1 MTYPIPKPRE
11 KSRWSNLSQGSLP
24 LALARYL
31 PHKRLKVVLTQ
42 DAEQALRLQT
52 AWRFFRPHDTAV
64 FLPDWE
70 TLPYERFSPHQD
82 LVSERL
88 SALWQIK
95 SGAADVLFVPV
106 ATAMQKLPPVPF
118 LAGRTF
124 WLKTGQTLDIGR
136 LKTDLVDAGY
146 NHVSHVVAAG
156 EFAVRGGI
164 VDLFPMGSEMPYR
177 IDLFDDEIDSIKTFD
192 TDTQRTISPVSEIR
206 LLSAHEFPTDSEAQK
221 IFRSRFREEVDGNP
235 NDAAVYKAVSNGHFG
250 AGVEYYLPLFFENE
264 LETLFDYIG
273 EDALFVSLGDVHA
286 EANRFWSDVK
296 SRYAMAQGDET
307 YPPLLPQHLYLSS
320 DVFAG
325 RLKNYGQ
332 VLPDIF
338 GVEHTLP
345 NVAVNRQADEPLQ
358 ALKDFQ
364 TAFKGRILLCAESLG
379 RRETMLGFL
388 QQNGLKAKPVS
399 DWQGFLSAHEPLM
412 ITVAPLAY
420 GFKLGGL
427 QSPNQQQTTSASEGE
442 GDAVTDQTEFS
453 AAATNPLP
461 SPLPQEREQSAA
473 AVSTES
479 SLPPGKSNLHGQI
492 QQQPAPSPVG
502 EGWGEGKAVAAQT
515 EFPASATNPLP
526 NPLPQE
532 REQSAAVVS
541 DSLKAAA
548 VSTESSLPPGKS
560 NLHGQI
566 QQQPAPSP
574 VGEGWGEGKAV
585 AAQTEFSASAT
596 NPLPSPLPQER
607 EQSAAVVS
615 DSLKAAAVSTESSL
629 PPGKSNLHGQIQ
641 QQPAPSPVGEGWG
654 EGKAVA
660 AQTEFSASATNPLPS
675 PLPQE
680 REQSAAVV
688 SDSLKAAAVSTESSL
703 PPGKSNLHG
712 QIQQQPAPSPV
723 GEGWGEGKAVAAQS
737 AIAVITES
745 DLYQYVARSRVHNRR
760 KKHAAVSDGLL
771 RDLAEI
777 NIGDPVVHEEHGIG
791 RYMGLVTMD
800 LGGETNEMMLLE
812 YAGEAQLY
820 VPVSQLH
827 LISRYS
833 GQAHENIALHKLGS
847 GAWNKAKRKA
857 AEKARDTAAELLNLY
872 ARRAAQS
879 GHKFE
884 INELDYQAFADGFG
898 YEETEDQ
905 AAAIAAVIKDLTQ
918 AKPMDRL
925 VCGDVGFG
933 KTEVALR
940 AAFVAVMGGKQ
951 VAVLAPT
958 TLLVEQHAQ
967 NFADRFA
974 DFPVKVASLSRFNNS
989 KATKAALEGMADG
1002 TVDIVIGTHK
1012 LVQDDIKFKNLG
1024 LVIID
1029 EEHRFGV
1036 RQKEQLKRLRA
1047 NVDILTM
1054 TATPIPRTLSM
1065 ALEGL
1070 RDFSLITTAPSRRL
1084 AVKTFVKPFSE
1095 GSVREAVLRELKRGG
1110 QVFFLHN
1117 EVDTIENMR
1126 ERLETLLPE
1135 ARIGVAH
1142 GQLRERELEQVMRD
1156 FLQQRFNVLLCS
1168 TIIETGIDIP
1178 NANTIIINRADKF
1191 GLAQLHQLRGRVG
1204 RSHHQAYAY
1213 LLTPEYITKDAE
1225 KRLDA
1230 IAAADE
1236 LGAGFTLAMQDL
1248 EIRGAGEILGEGQS
1262 GEMIQVG
1269 FTLYTEMLK
1278 QAVRDLKKGRQPDL
1292 DAPLGITTEIK
1303 LHSPA
1308 LLPESYCPDIHER
1321 LVLYKRLAVCE
1332 TVQQINAIH
1341 EELVDRFG
1349 LPEQPVKTLIE
1360 SHHLRLMAK
1369 ELGIDAI
1376 DAAGEAVTVTFGKN
1390 NNVDPTEIILLI
1402 QNDKKYR
1409 LAGADK
1415 LRFTAEMENIE
1426 VRINTVKN
1434 VLKTLQNRCLPK

>member
-11 KSRWSNLSQGSLP
+11 KSRWLNLSQGSLP

-136 LKTDLVDAGY
+136 LKTDLVNAGY

-206 LLSAHEFPTDSEAQK
+206 LLPAHEFPTDSEAQK

-307 YPPLLPQHLYLSS
+307 YPPLLPQHLYLSA

-332 VLPDIF
+332 VLPDVS
-338 GVEHTLP
+338 GKEHTLP
-345 NVAVNRQADEPLQ
+345 DLAVNRQSDEPLQ

-364 TAFKGRILLCAESLG
+364 TTFEGRILLCAESLG

-420 GFKLGGL
+420 GFKLGVPH
-427 QSPNQQQTTSASEGE
+427 SPNQQQPTPTSEEEGK
-442 GDAVTDQTEFS
+442 AVAAQTEFS

-461 SPLPQEREQSAA
+461 SPLPQEREQNAAAISDDLKTKSSLHPVASDLRGQIQQQPAPSPVGEDWGEGKAVADQTEFSAVATNPLPSPLPQEREQNAA
-473 AVSTES
+473 AVSDDLKTKS
-479 SLPPGKSNLHGQI
+479 SLLPIESTLYGQI

-515 EFPASATNPLP
+515 KF
-526 NPLPQE
+526 
-532 REQSAAVVS
+532 SAA
-541 DSLKAAA
+541 
-548 VSTESSLPPGKS
+548 
-560 NLHGQI
+560 
-566 QQQPAPSP
+566 
-574 VGEGWGEGKAV
+574 
-585 AAQTEFSASAT
+585 AT

-607 EQSAAVVS
+607 EQSAAAVS
-615 DSLKAAAVSTESSL
+615 DDLKTKSSL
-629 PPGKSNLHGQIQ
+629 L
-641 QQPAPSPVGEGWG
+641 PVEN
-654 EGKAVA
+654 
-660 AQTEFSASATNPLPS
+660 S
-675 PLPQE
+675 
-680 REQSAAVV
+680 
-688 SDSLKAAAVSTESSL
+688 
-703 PPGKSNLHG
+703 LHG

-745 DLYQYVARSRVHNRR
+745 ELYQYVARSRVHNRR

-833 GQAHENIALHKLGS
+833 GQAHENVALHKLGS

-872 ARRAAQS
+872 AQRAAQS

-1126 ERLETLLPE
+1126 ERLKTLLPE

-1360 SHHLRLMAK
+1360 SHHLRLAAK

-1376 DAAGEAVTVTFGKN
+1376 DATSEAVTITFGKHHQI
-1390 NNVDPTEIILLI
+1390 DPAEIILLI
-1402 QNDKKYR
+1402 QTDKKYR

-1415 LRFTAEMENIE
+1415 LKFTAQMEDVE
-1426 VRINTVKN
+1426 ARIKTVKS
-1434 VLKTLQNRCLPK
+1434 VLKTLKERVIAK

>member
-11 KSRWSNLSQGSLP
+11 KSRWPNLSQGSLP

-31 PHKRLKVVLTQ
+31 PHKQLKVVLTL

-136 LKTDLVDAGY
+136 LKSDLVDAGY

-192 TDTQRTISPVSEIR
+192 TETQRTISPVSEIR
-206 LLSAHEFPTDSEAQK
+206 LLPAHEFPTDSEAQK

-307 YPPLLPQHLYLSS
+307 YPPLLPQYLYLSA

-332 VLPDIF
+332 VLPDVS
-338 GVEHTLP
+338 GKEHTLP
-345 NVAVNRQADEPLQ
+345 DLAVNRQSDEPLQ

-364 TAFKGRILLCAESLG
+364 TTFDGRILLCAESLG

-473 AVSTES
+473 AVSDDLKAKSSLHLVASNLHGQIRQQPTPSPVGEGWGEGKAVAAQTEFPASATNPLPSPLPQEREQSAAAVSDNLKTES

-502 EGWGEGKAVAAQT
+502 EGWGESKAVA
-515 EFPASATNPLP
+515 
-526 NPLPQE
+526 
-532 REQSAAVVS
+532 
-541 DSLKAAA
+541 D
-548 VSTESSLPPGKS
+548 
-560 NLHGQI
+560 
-566 QQQPAPSP
+566 
-574 VGEGWGEGKAV
+574 
-585 AAQTEFSASAT
+585 
-596 NPLPSPLPQER
+596 
-607 EQSAAVVS
+607 
-615 DSLKAAAVSTESSL
+615 
-629 PPGKSNLHGQIQ
+629 
-641 QQPAPSPVGEGWG
+641 
-654 EGKAVA
+654 
-660 AQTEFSASATNPLPS
+660 
-675 PLPQE
+675 
-680 REQSAAVV
+680 
-688 SDSLKAAAVSTESSL
+688 
-703 PPGKSNLHG
+703 
-712 QIQQQPAPSPV
+712 
-723 GEGWGEGKAVAAQS
+723 QS

-745 DLYQYVARSRVHNRR
+745 ELYQYVARSRAHNRR

-800 LGGETNEMMLLE
+800 LGDETNEMMLLE

-833 GQAHENIALHKLGS
+833 GQAHENVALHKLGS

-872 ARRAAQS
+872 AQRAAQS

-918 AKPMDRL
+918 TKPMDRL

-989 KATKAALEGMADG
+989 KATKAALKGMADG

-1308 LLPESYCPDIHER
+1308 LLPEDYCPDIHER

-1332 TVQQINAIH
+1332 TVQQINTIH

>member
-11 KSRWSNLSQGSLP
+11 KSRWFNLSQGSLP

-136 LKTDLVDAGY
+136 LKSDLVDAGY

-192 TDTQRTISPVSEIR
+192 TETQRTISPVSEIR
-206 LLSAHEFPTDSEAQK
+206 LLPAHEFPTDSEAQK

-307 YPPLLPQHLYLSS
+307 YPPLLPQHLYLSA

-332 VLPDIF
+332 VLPDVS
-338 GVEHTLP
+338 GKEHTLP
-345 NVAVNRQADEPLQ
+345 DLAVNRQSDEPLQ

-364 TAFKGRILLCAESLG
+364 TAFEGRILLCAESLG

-427 QSPNQQQTTSASEGE
+427 QSPSQQQATPASE
-442 GDAVTDQTEFS
+442 
-453 AAATNPLP
+453 
-461 SPLPQEREQSAA
+461 RE
-473 AVSTES
+473 
-479 SLPPGKSNLHGQI
+479 N
-492 QQQPAPSPVG
+492 
-502 EGWGEGKAVAAQT
+502 WGE
-515 EFPASATNPLP
+515 S
-526 NPLPQE
+526 
-532 REQSAAVVS
+532 
-541 DSLKAAA
+541 
-548 VSTESSLPPGKS
+548 
-560 NLHGQI
+560 
-566 QQQPAPSP
+566 
-574 VGEGWGEGKAV
+574 
-585 AAQTEFSASAT
+585 
-596 NPLPSPLPQER
+596 
-607 EQSAAVVS
+607 
-615 DSLKAAAVSTESSL
+615 
-629 PPGKSNLHGQIQ
+629 
-641 QQPAPSPVGEGWG
+641 
-654 EGKAVA
+654 
-660 AQTEFSASATNPLPS
+660 
-675 PLPQE
+675 
-680 REQSAAVV
+680 
-688 SDSLKAAAVSTESSL
+688 
-703 PPGKSNLHG
+703 
-712 QIQQQPAPSPV
+712 
-723 GEGWGEGKAVAAQS
+723 KAVAAQS
-737 AIAVITES
+737 TIAVITES
-745 DLYQYVARSRVHNRR
+745 DLYQYVARSRAHNRR

-833 GQAHENIALHKLGS
+833 GQAHENVALHKLGS

-974 DFPVKVASLSRFNNS
+974 DFPVKVAGLSRFNNS

-1012 LVQDDIKFKNLG
+1012 LVQDDIRFKNLG

-1262 GEMIQVG
+1262 GEMMQVG

-1376 DAAGEAVTVTFGKN
+1376 DAAGEAVTVTFGKHHCI
-1390 NNVDPTEIILLI
+1390 DPTEIILLI
-1402 QNDKKYR
+1402 QTDKKYR
-1409 LAGADK
+1409 PAGADK
-1415 LRFTAEMENIE
+1415 LRFAAEMENIE
-1426 VRINTVKN
+1426 VRINTVKT
-1434 VLKTLQNRCLPK
+1434 VLKTLQSKRLPKGN

>member
-11 KSRWSNLSQGSLP
+11 KSRWLNLSQGSLP

-206 LLSAHEFPTDSEAQK
+206 LLPAHEFPTDSEAQK

-307 YPPLLPQHLYLSS
+307 YPPLLPQHLYLSA

-332 VLPDIF
+332 VLPDVS
-338 GVEHTLP
+338 GKEHTLP
-345 NVAVNRQADEPLQ
+345 DLAVNRQSDEPLQ

-364 TAFKGRILLCAESLG
+364 TTFDGRILLCAESLG

-427 QSPNQQQTTSASEGE
+427 QSPNQQQPTPASEGE
-442 GDAVTDQTEFS
+442 GKT
-453 AAATNPLP
+453 
-461 SPLPQEREQSAA
+461 
-473 AVSTES
+473 
-479 SLPPGKSNLHGQI
+479 
-492 QQQPAPSPVG
+492 
-502 EGWGEGKAVAAQT
+502 
-515 EFPASATNPLP
+515 
-526 NPLPQE
+526 
-532 REQSAAVVS
+532 
-541 DSLKAAA
+541 
-548 VSTESSLPPGKS
+548 
-560 NLHGQI
+560 
-566 QQQPAPSP
+566 
-574 VGEGWGEGKAV
+574 
-585 AAQTEFSASAT
+585 
-596 NPLPSPLPQER
+596 
-607 EQSAAVVS
+607 
-615 DSLKAAAVSTESSL
+615 
-629 PPGKSNLHGQIQ
+629 
-641 QQPAPSPVGEGWG
+641 
-654 EGKAVA
+654 
-660 AQTEFSASATNPLPS
+660 
-675 PLPQE
+675 
-680 REQSAAVV
+680 
-688 SDSLKAAAVSTESSL
+688 
-703 PPGKSNLHG
+703 
-712 QIQQQPAPSPV
+712 
-723 GEGWGEGKAVAAQS
+723 VAAQS

-745 DLYQYVARSRVHNRR
+745 ELYQYVARSRVHNRR

-833 GQAHENIALHKLGS
+833 GQAHENVALHKLGS

-872 ARRAAQS
+872 AQRAAQS

-1360 SHHLRLMAK
+1360 SHHLRLAAK

-1376 DAAGEAVTVTFGKN
+1376 DATSEAVTITFGKHHQI
-1390 NNVDPTEIILLI
+1390 DPTEIILLI
-1402 QNDKKYR
+1402 QTDKKYR

-1415 LRFTAEMENIE
+1415 LKFTAQMEDVE
-1426 VRINTVKN
+1426 ERIKTVKS
-1434 VLKTLQNRCLPK
+1434 VLKTLKERVIAK

>member
-206 LLSAHEFPTDSEAQK
+206 LLPAHEFPTDSEAQK

-307 YPPLLPQHLYLSS
+307 YPPLLPQHLYLSA

-332 VLPDIF
+332 VLPDVS
-338 GVEHTLP
+338 GKEHILP
-345 NVAVNRQADEPLQ
+345 DLAVNRQSDEPLQ

-364 TAFKGRILLCAESLG
+364 TTFDGRILLCAESLG

-453 AAATNPLP
+453 A
-461 SPLPQEREQSAA
+461 
-473 AVSTES
+473 
-479 SLPPGKSNLHGQI
+479 
-492 QQQPAPSPVG
+492 
-502 EGWGEGKAVAAQT
+502 
-515 EFPASATNPLP
+515 
-526 NPLPQE
+526 
-532 REQSAAVVS
+532 
-541 DSLKAAA
+541 
-548 VSTESSLPPGKS
+548 
-560 NLHGQI
+560 
-566 QQQPAPSP
+566 
-574 VGEGWGEGKAV
+574 
-585 AAQTEFSASAT
+585 SAT

-660 AQTEFSASATNPLPS
+660 AQTEFPASATNPLPS

-680 REQSAAVV
+680 REQSAAAV
-688 SDSLKAAAVSTESSL
+688 SDDLKAKSSL
-703 PPGKSNLHG
+703 HLVASNLHG
-712 QIQQQPAPSPV
+712 QIRQQPTPSPVGEGWGEGKAVSAQTEFSAAAISPLPSPLPQEREQSAAAVSDDLKTKSSLHPVASNLHGQIRQQPTPSPV

-791 RYMGLVTMD
+791 RYMGLITMD

-833 GQAHENIALHKLGS
+833 GQAHENVALHKLGS

-1269 FTLYTEMLK
+1269 FMLYTEMLK

>member
-206 LLSAHEFPTDSEAQK
+206 LLPAHEFPTDSEAQK

-307 YPPLLPQHLYLSS
+307 YPPLLPQHLYLSA

-332 VLPDIF
+332 VLPDVS
-338 GVEHTLP
+338 GKEHTLP
-345 NVAVNRQADEPLQ
+345 DLAVNRQSDEPLQ

-364 TAFKGRILLCAESLG
+364 TTFDGRILLCAESLG

-453 AAATNPLP
+453 ASATNPLP

-473 AVSTES
+473 A
-479 SLPPGKSNLHGQI
+479 
-492 QQQPAPSPVG
+492 
-502 EGWGEGKAVAAQT
+502 
-515 EFPASATNPLP
+515 
-526 NPLPQE
+526 
-532 REQSAAVVS
+532 VS

-585 AAQTEFSASAT
+585 AAQTEFSAAAT

-607 EQSAAVVS
+607 EQSAAAVS
-615 DSLKAAAVSTESSL
+615 DDLKAKSSL
-629 PPGKSNLHGQIQ
+629 HLVASNLHGQIR
-641 QQPAPSPVGEGWG
+641 QQPTPSPVGEGWG

-660 AQTEFSASATNPLPS
+660 AQTEFSAAATNPLPS

-833 GQAHENIALHKLGS
+833 GQAHENVALHKLGS

-872 ARRAAQS
+872 AQRAAQS

-974 DFPVKVASLSRFNNS
+974 DFPVKVAGLSRFNNN

-1002 TVDIVIGTHK
+1002 TVDIIIGTHK

-1308 LLPESYCPDIHER
+1308 LLPEDYCPDIHER

-1360 SHHLRLMAK
+1360 SHHLRLAAK

-1376 DAAGEAVTVTFGKN
+1376 DATGEAVTVTFGKN

-1409 LAGADK
+1409 PAGADK
-1415 LRFTAEMENIE
+1415 LRFSAEMENIE
-1426 VRINTVKN
+1426 VRINTVKT
-1434 VLKTLQNRCLPK
+1434 VLKTLQSKRLPKGN

>member
-11 KSRWSNLSQGSLP
+11 KSRWPNLSQGSLP

-31 PHKRLKVVLTQ
+31 PHKQLKVVLTQ

-52 AWRFFRPHDTAV
+52 AWLFFRPHDTAV

-136 LKTDLVDAGY
+136 LKSDLVDAGY

-206 LLSAHEFPTDSEAQK
+206 LLPAHEFPTDSEAQK

-307 YPPLLPQHLYLSS
+307 YPPLLPQHLYLSA
-320 DVFAG
+320 DIFAG

-332 VLPDIF
+332 VLPDVS
-338 GVEHTLP
+338 GKEHILP
-345 NVAVNRQADEPLQ
+345 DLAVNRQSEEPLQ

-364 TAFKGRILLCAESLG
+364 TAFEGRILLCAESLG

-453 AAATNPLP
+453 A
-461 SPLPQEREQSAA
+461 
-473 AVSTES
+473 
-479 SLPPGKSNLHGQI
+479 
-492 QQQPAPSPVG
+492 
-502 EGWGEGKAVAAQT
+502 
-515 EFPASATNPLP
+515 
-526 NPLPQE
+526 
-532 REQSAAVVS
+532 
-541 DSLKAAA
+541 
-548 VSTESSLPPGKS
+548 
-560 NLHGQI
+560 
-566 QQQPAPSP
+566 
-574 VGEGWGEGKAV
+574 
-585 AAQTEFSASAT
+585 SAT

-615 DSLKAAAVSTESSL
+615 DSLKAAAVSTESRLS
-629 PPGKSNLHGQIQ
+629 PGKSNLHGQIQ
-641 QQPAPSPVGEGWG
+641 QQPTPSPVGEGWG

-660 AQTEFSASATNPLPS
+660 AQTEFSATATNPLPNPLPHEREQSAAAVSDDLKAKSSLHLVASNLHRQIRQQPTPSPVGEGWGEGKAVAAQTEFSAAATNPLPS

-791 RYMGLVTMD
+791 RYMGLITMD

-833 GQAHENIALHKLGS
+833 GQAHENVALHKLGS

-872 ARRAAQS
+872 AQRAAQS

-989 KATKAALEGMADG
+989 KATKAALEGLADG

-1012 LVQDDIKFKNLG
+1012 LVQDNIRFKSLG

>member
-1 MTYPIPKPRE
+1 MTCPIPKPRE
-11 KSRWSNLSQGSLP
+11 KSRWFNLSQGSLP

-31 PHKRLKVVLTQ
+31 PHKRLKAVLTQ

-124 WLKTGQTLDIGR
+124 WLKTGQTLDIDR

-164 VDLFPMGSEMPYR
+164 VDLFPMGSETPYR
-177 IDLFDDEIDSIKTFD
+177 IDLFDDEIDGIKTFD

-206 LLSAHEFPTDSEAQK
+206 LLPAHEFPTDSEAQK

-286 EANRFWSDVK
+286 EANRFWNDVK

-307 YPPLLPQHLYLSS
+307 YPPLLPQHLYLSA

-332 VLPDIF
+332 VLPDVS
-338 GVEHTLP
+338 GKAHSLP
-345 NVAVNRQADEPLQ
+345 DLAVNRQSDDPLQ

-364 TAFKGRILLCAESLG
+364 TAFDGRILLCAESLG

-427 QSPNQQQTTSASEGE
+427 QSSSQQQTVPASEGE
-442 GDAVTDQTEFS
+442 GKAVTD
-453 AAATNPLP
+453 
-461 SPLPQEREQSAA
+461 
-473 AVSTES
+473 
-479 SLPPGKSNLHGQI
+479 
-492 QQQPAPSPVG
+492 
-502 EGWGEGKAVAAQT
+502 
-515 EFPASATNPLP
+515 
-526 NPLPQE
+526 
-532 REQSAAVVS
+532 
-541 DSLKAAA
+541 
-548 VSTESSLPPGKS
+548 
-560 NLHGQI
+560 
-566 QQQPAPSP
+566 
-574 VGEGWGEGKAV
+574 
-585 AAQTEFSASAT
+585 QTEFSASAT

-607 EQSAAVVS
+607 EQSAAAVS
-615 DSLKAAAVSTESSL
+615 DGLKAAAVSTESSL
-629 PPGKSNLHGQIQ
+629 YLVASDLHGQTRQ
-641 QQPAPSPVGEGWG
+641 QS
-654 EGKAVA
+654 
-660 AQTEFSASATNPLPS
+660 
-675 PLPQE
+675 
-680 REQSAAVV
+680 
-688 SDSLKAAAVSTESSL
+688 
-703 PPGKSNLHG
+703 
-712 QIQQQPAPSPV
+712 APSPV

-791 RYMGLVTMD
+791 RYTGLVTMD

-833 GQAHENIALHKLGS
+833 GQAHESVALHKLGS

-872 ARRAAQS
+872 AQRAAQS

-884 INELDYQAFADGFG
+884 INESDYQAFADGFG

-989 KATKAALEGMADG
+989 KATKATLEGMADG

-1024 LVIID
+1024 LLIID

-1262 GEMIQVG
+1262 GEMMQVG

-1308 LLPESYCPDIHER
+1308 LLPEDYCPDIHER

-1332 TVQQINAIH
+1332 TVQKINAIH

-1349 LPEQPVKTLIE
+1349 LTEQPVKTLIE
-1360 SHHLRLMAK
+1360 SHHLRLAAK

-1376 DAAGEAVTVTFGKN
+1376 DATSEAVTVTFGKHHCI
-1390 NNVDPTEIILLI
+1390 DPTGIILLI
-1402 QNDKKYR
+1402 QTDKKYR

-1415 LRFTAEMENIE
+1415 LRFAAEMENIE
-1426 VRINTVKN
+1426 VRINTVKT
-1434 VLKTLQNRCLPK
+1434 VLKTLQGKRLPKGN

>member
-1 MTYPIPKPRE
+1 MNYPIPKPRE
-11 KSRWSNLSQGSLP
+11 KSRWLNLSQGSLP

-192 TDTQRTISPVSEIR
+192 TETQRTIFPVSEIR
-206 LLSAHEFPTDSEAQK
+206 LLPAHEFPTDSEAQK

-307 YPPLLPQHLYLSS
+307 YPPLLPQHLYLSA

-332 VLPDIF
+332 VLPDVS
-338 GVEHTLP
+338 GKEHTLP
-345 NVAVNRQADEPLQ
+345 DLAVNRQSDEPLQ

-364 TAFKGRILLCAESLG
+364 TTFDGRILLCAESLG

-420 GFKLGGL
+420 GFKLGVS
-427 QSPNQQQTTSASEGE
+427 QSPSQQQPTPASEKE
-442 GDAVTDQTEFS
+442 GKAVTDQTELP

-461 SPLPQEREQSAA
+461 SPLPQEREQNVA
-473 AVSTES
+473 AVSDDLKTES
-479 SLPPGKSNLHGQI
+479 SLHPIENS
-492 QQQPAPSPVG
+492 
-502 EGWGEGKAVAAQT
+502 
-515 EFPASATNPLP
+515 
-526 NPLPQE
+526 
-532 REQSAAVVS
+532 
-541 DSLKAAA
+541 
-548 VSTESSLPPGKS
+548 
-560 NLHGQI
+560 
-566 QQQPAPSP
+566 
-574 VGEGWGEGKAV
+574 
-585 AAQTEFSASAT
+585 
-596 NPLPSPLPQER
+596 
-607 EQSAAVVS
+607 
-615 DSLKAAAVSTESSL
+615 
-629 PPGKSNLHGQIQ
+629 
-641 QQPAPSPVGEGWG
+641 
-654 EGKAVA
+654 
-660 AQTEFSASATNPLPS
+660 
-675 PLPQE
+675 
-680 REQSAAVV
+680 
-688 SDSLKAAAVSTESSL
+688 
-703 PPGKSNLHG
+703 LHG

-745 DLYQYVARSRVHNRR
+745 ELYQYVARSRVHNRR

-833 GQAHENIALHKLGS
+833 GQAHENVALHKLGS

-872 ARRAAQS
+872 AQRAAQS

-1360 SHHLRLMAK
+1360 SHHLRLAAK

-1376 DAAGEAVTVTFGKN
+1376 DATSEAVTITFGKHHRI
-1390 NNVDPTEIILLI
+1390 DPTEIILLI
-1402 QNDKKYR
+1402 QTDKKYR

-1415 LRFTAEMENIE
+1415 LKFTAQMEDVEM
-1426 VRINTVKN
+1426 RIKTVKN
-1434 VLKTLQNRCLPK
+1434 LLRRLGAGKAT

>member
-11 KSRWSNLSQGSLP
+11 KSRWLNLSQGSLP

-31 PHKRLKVVLTQ
+31 PHRRLKVVLTQ

-118 LAGRTF
+118 LAGCTF

-136 LKTDLVDAGY
+136 LKSDLVDAGY

-192 TDTQRTISPVSEIR
+192 TETQRTISPVSEIR
-206 LLSAHEFPTDSEAQK
+206 LLPAHEFPTDNEAQK

-307 YPPLLPQHLYLSS
+307 YPPLLPQYLYLSA

-332 VLPDIF
+332 VLPDVS
-338 GVEHTLP
+338 GKEYTLP
-345 NVAVNRQADEPLQ
+345 DLAVNRQADEPLQ

-364 TAFKGRILLCAESLG
+364 TAFDGRILLCAESLG

-427 QSPNQQQTTSASEGE
+427 QSPSQQQAAPASEGE
-442 GDAVTDQTEFS
+442 GDAITD
-453 AAATNPLP
+453 
-461 SPLPQEREQSAA
+461 
-473 AVSTES
+473 
-479 SLPPGKSNLHGQI
+479 
-492 QQQPAPSPVG
+492 
-502 EGWGEGKAVAAQT
+502 
-515 EFPASATNPLP
+515 
-526 NPLPQE
+526 
-532 REQSAAVVS
+532 
-541 DSLKAAA
+541 
-548 VSTESSLPPGKS
+548 
-560 NLHGQI
+560 
-566 QQQPAPSP
+566 
-574 VGEGWGEGKAV
+574 
-585 AAQTEFSASAT
+585 QTEFSASAT

-607 EQSAAVVS
+607 EQSAAAVS
-615 DSLKAAAVSTESSL
+615 DDLKTKSSL
-629 PPGKSNLHGQIQ
+629 HPVANNLYGQTRQ
-641 QQPAPSPVGEGWG
+641 QAAPSPVGEDWG
-654 EGKAVA
+654 ESKTVA
-660 AQTEFSASATNPLPS
+660 AQTEFSVSATNPLPS

-680 REQSAAVV
+680 REQSTAAI
-688 SDSLKAAAVSTESSL
+688 SDSLKTKSSL
-703 PPGKSNLHG
+703 YPIENSLHG

-745 DLYQYVARSRVHNRR
+745 DLYQYVARSRIHNRR
-760 KKHAAVSDGLL
+760 KKHAAVSDDLL

-791 RYMGLVTMD
+791 RYMGLITMN

-1262 GEMIQVG
+1262 GEMMQVG

-1369 ELGIDAI
+1369 ELGINAI
-1376 DAAGEAVTVTFGKN
+1376 DAAGEAVTVTFDKN
-1390 NNVDPTEIILLI
+1390 NNIDPTEIILLI

>member
-1 MTYPIPKPRE
+1 MTCPIPKPRE
-11 KSRWSNLSQGSLP
+11 KSRWFNLSQGSLP

-31 PHKRLKVVLTQ
+31 PHKRLKAVLTQ

-164 VDLFPMGSEMPYR
+164 VDLFPMGSETPYR
-177 IDLFDDEIDSIKTFD
+177 IDLFDDEIDGIKTFD

-206 LLSAHEFPTDSEAQK
+206 LLPAHEFPTDSEAQK

-286 EANRFWSDVK
+286 EANRFWNDVK

-307 YPPLLPQHLYLSS
+307 YPPLLPQHLYLSA

-332 VLPDIF
+332 VLPDVS
-338 GVEHTLP
+338 GKAHSLP
-345 NVAVNRQADEPLQ
+345 DLAVNRQSDDPLQ

-364 TAFKGRILLCAESLG
+364 TAFDGRILLCAESLG

-427 QSPNQQQTTSASEGE
+427 QSSSQQQTVPASEGE
-442 GDAVTDQTEFS
+442 GKAVTD
-453 AAATNPLP
+453 
-461 SPLPQEREQSAA
+461 
-473 AVSTES
+473 
-479 SLPPGKSNLHGQI
+479 
-492 QQQPAPSPVG
+492 
-502 EGWGEGKAVAAQT
+502 
-515 EFPASATNPLP
+515 
-526 NPLPQE
+526 
-532 REQSAAVVS
+532 
-541 DSLKAAA
+541 
-548 VSTESSLPPGKS
+548 
-560 NLHGQI
+560 
-566 QQQPAPSP
+566 
-574 VGEGWGEGKAV
+574 
-585 AAQTEFSASAT
+585 QTEFSASAT

-607 EQSAAVVS
+607 EQSAAAVS
-615 DSLKAAAVSTESSL
+615 DGLKAAAVSTESSL
-629 PPGKSNLHGQIQ
+629 YLVASDLHGQTRQ
-641 QQPAPSPVGEGWG
+641 QS
-654 EGKAVA
+654 
-660 AQTEFSASATNPLPS
+660 
-675 PLPQE
+675 
-680 REQSAAVV
+680 
-688 SDSLKAAAVSTESSL
+688 
-703 PPGKSNLHG
+703 
-712 QIQQQPAPSPV
+712 APSPV

-791 RYMGLVTMD
+791 RYTGLVTMD

-827 LISRYS
+827 LISCYS
-833 GQAHENIALHKLGS
+833 GQAHESVALHKLGS

-872 ARRAAQS
+872 AQRAAQS

-884 INELDYQAFADGFG
+884 INESDYQAFADGFG

-989 KATKAALEGMADG
+989 KATKATLEGMADG

-1024 LVIID
+1024 LLIID

-1262 GEMIQVG
+1262 GEMMQVG

-1308 LLPESYCPDIHER
+1308 LLPEDYCPDIHER

-1332 TVQQINAIH
+1332 TVQKINAIH

-1349 LPEQPVKTLIE
+1349 LTEQPVKTLIE
-1360 SHHLRLMAK
+1360 SHHLRLAAK

-1376 DAAGEAVTVTFGKN
+1376 DATSEAVTVTFGKHHCI
-1390 NNVDPTEIILLI
+1390 DPTGIILLI
-1402 QNDKKYR
+1402 QTDKKYR

-1415 LRFTAEMENIE
+1415 LRFAAEMENIE
-1426 VRINTVKN
+1426 VRINTVKT
-1434 VLKTLQNRCLPK
+1434 VLKTLQGKRLPKGN

>member
-11 KSRWSNLSQGSLP
+11 KSRWLNLSQGSLP

-31 PHKRLKVVLTQ
+31 PHKQLKVVLTQ

-52 AWRFFRPHDTAV
+52 AWLFFRPRDTAV

-106 ATAMQKLPPVPF
+106 ATAMQKLPPVLF

-136 LKTDLVDAGY
+136 LKSDLVDAGY

-192 TDTQRTISPVSEIR
+192 TETQRTISPVSEIR
-206 LLSAHEFPTDSEAQK
+206 LLPAHEFPTDSEAQK

-307 YPPLLPQHLYLSS
+307 YPPLLPQHLYLSA

-325 RLKNYGQ
+325 LLKNYGQ
-332 VLPDIF
+332 VLPDVS
-338 GVEHTLP
+338 GKEHTLP
-345 NVAVNRQADEPLQ
+345 DLAVNRQADEPLQ

-364 TAFKGRILLCAESLG
+364 TAFDGRILLCAESLG

-388 QQNGLKAKPVS
+388 QQNGLKAKSVS

-420 GFKLGGL
+420 GFKL
-427 QSPNQQQTTSASEGE
+427 E
-442 GDAVTDQTEFS
+442 DQ
-453 AAATNPLP
+453 N
-461 SPLPQEREQSAA
+461 
-473 AVSTES
+473 
-479 SLPPGKSNLHGQI
+479 
-492 QQQPAPSPVG
+492 
-502 EGWGEGKAVAAQT
+502 
-515 EFPASATNPLP
+515 
-526 NPLPQE
+526 
-532 REQSAAVVS
+532 
-541 DSLKAAA
+541 
-548 VSTESSLPPGKS
+548 
-560 NLHGQI
+560 
-566 QQQPAPSP
+566 
-574 VGEGWGEGKAV
+574 
-585 AAQTEFSASAT
+585 
-596 NPLPSPLPQER
+596 
-607 EQSAAVVS
+607 
-615 DSLKAAAVSTESSL
+615 
-629 PPGKSNLHGQIQ
+629 
-641 QQPAPSPVGEGWG
+641 
-654 EGKAVA
+654 
-660 AQTEFSASATNPLPS
+660 
-675 PLPQE
+675 
-680 REQSAAVV
+680 
-688 SDSLKAAAVSTESSL
+688 
-703 PPGKSNLHG
+703 
-712 QIQQQPAPSPV
+712 
-723 GEGWGEGKAVAAQS
+723 
-737 AIAVITES
+737 IAVITES
-745 DLYQYVARSRVHNRR
+745 DLYQYVARSRKHHR

-800 LGGETNEMMLLE
+800 LGDETNEMMLLE

-833 GQAHENIALHKLGS
+833 GQAHENVTLHKLGS

-872 ARRAAQS
+872 AQRAAQS

-884 INELDYQAFADGFG
+884 INEMDYQAFADGFG

-1054 TATPIPRTLSM
+1054 TATPIPRTLNM

-1308 LLPESYCPDIHER
+1308 LLPEDYCPDIHER

-1341 EELVDRFG
+1341 EELIDRFG

-1360 SHHLRLMAK
+1360 SHHLRLAAK

-1376 DAAGEAVTVTFGKN
+1376 DATSEAVTVTFGKN

-1434 VLKTLQNRCLPK
+1434 VLKTLKDRVVVK

>member
-11 KSRWSNLSQGSLP
+11 KSRWFNLSQGSLP

-136 LKTDLVDAGY
+136 LKSDLVDAGY

-192 TDTQRTISPVSEIR
+192 TETQRTISPVSEIR
-206 LLSAHEFPTDSEAQK
+206 LLPAHEFPTDSEAQK

-307 YPPLLPQHLYLSS
+307 YPPLLPQHLYLSA

-332 VLPDIF
+332 VLPDVS
-338 GVEHTLP
+338 GKEHTLP
-345 NVAVNRQADEPLQ
+345 DLAVNRQSDEPLQ

-364 TAFKGRILLCAESLG
+364 TAFEGRILLCAESLG

-427 QSPNQQQTTSASEGE
+427 QSPSQQQAAPASE
-442 GDAVTDQTEFS
+442 
-453 AAATNPLP
+453 
-461 SPLPQEREQSAA
+461 RE
-473 AVSTES
+473 
-479 SLPPGKSNLHGQI
+479 N
-492 QQQPAPSPVG
+492 
-502 EGWGEGKAVAAQT
+502 WGE
-515 EFPASATNPLP
+515 S
-526 NPLPQE
+526 
-532 REQSAAVVS
+532 
-541 DSLKAAA
+541 
-548 VSTESSLPPGKS
+548 
-560 NLHGQI
+560 
-566 QQQPAPSP
+566 
-574 VGEGWGEGKAV
+574 
-585 AAQTEFSASAT
+585 
-596 NPLPSPLPQER
+596 
-607 EQSAAVVS
+607 
-615 DSLKAAAVSTESSL
+615 
-629 PPGKSNLHGQIQ
+629 
-641 QQPAPSPVGEGWG
+641 
-654 EGKAVA
+654 
-660 AQTEFSASATNPLPS
+660 
-675 PLPQE
+675 
-680 REQSAAVV
+680 
-688 SDSLKAAAVSTESSL
+688 
-703 PPGKSNLHG
+703 
-712 QIQQQPAPSPV
+712 
-723 GEGWGEGKAVAAQS
+723 KAVAAQS
-737 AIAVITES
+737 TIAVITES
-745 DLYQYVARSRVHNRR
+745 DLYQYVARSRAHNRR

-833 GQAHENIALHKLGS
+833 GQAHENVALHKLGS

-884 INELDYQAFADGFG
+884 INESDYQAFADGFG

-974 DFPVKVASLSRFNNS
+974 DFPVKVAGLSRFNNS

-1262 GEMIQVG
+1262 GEMMQVG

-1332 TVQQINAIH
+1332 TGQQINAIH

-1349 LPEQPVKTLIE
+1349 LPEQAVKTLIE
-1360 SHHLRLMAK
+1360 SHHLRLAAK

-1376 DAAGEAVTVTFGKN
+1376 DAAGEAVTVTFGKHHCI
-1390 NNVDPTEIILLI
+1390 DPTEIILLI
-1402 QNDKKYR
+1402 QTDKKYR
-1409 LAGADK
+1409 PAGADK
-1415 LRFTAEMENIE
+1415 LRFAAEMENIE
-1426 VRINTVKN
+1426 VRINTVKT
-1434 VLKTLQNRCLPK
+1434 VLKTLQSKRLPKGN

>member
-11 KSRWSNLSQGSLP
+11 KSRWLNLSQGSLP

-192 TDTQRTISPVSEIR
+192 TETQRTISPVSEIR
-206 LLSAHEFPTDSEAQK
+206 LLPAHEFPTDSEAQK

-307 YPPLLPQHLYLSS
+307 YPPLLPQHLYLSA

-332 VLPDIF
+332 VLPDVS
-338 GVEHTLP
+338 GKEHTLP
-345 NVAVNRQADEPLQ
+345 DLAVNRQSDEPLQ

-364 TAFKGRILLCAESLG
+364 TTFEGRILLCAESLG

-388 QQNGLKAKPVS
+388 QQNGLKAKSVS

-427 QSPNQQQTTSASEGE
+427 HSPSQQQPTPASEGE
-442 GDAVTDQTEFS
+442 GKTVADQTKFS
-453 AAATNPLP
+453 AAVTNPLP
-461 SPLPQEREQSAA
+461 SPLPQEREQNAA
-473 AVSTES
+473 AVSDDLKTES
-479 SLPPGKSNLHGQI
+479 SLHPVESTLHGQI
-492 QQQPAPSPVG
+492 RQQPVPSPVG
-502 EGWGEGKAVAAQT
+502 EGWGEGKAVANQT
-515 EFPASATNPLP
+515 ESSTAATNPI
-526 NPLPQE
+526 PQE
-532 REQSAAVVS
+532 RGQS
-541 DSLKAAA
+541 AAA
-548 VSTESSLPPGKS
+548 VSDDLKTESSLHPIAS
-560 NLHGQI
+560 DLHGQI
-566 QQQPAPSP
+566 RQQPIPSP

-585 AAQTEFSASAT
+585 AT
-596 NPLPSPLPQER
+596 
-607 EQSAAVVS
+607 
-615 DSLKAAAVSTESSL
+615 
-629 PPGKSNLHGQIQ
+629 
-641 QQPAPSPVGEGWG
+641 
-654 EGKAVA
+654 
-660 AQTEFSASATNPLPS
+660 
-675 PLPQE
+675 
-680 REQSAAVV
+680 
-688 SDSLKAAAVSTESSL
+688 
-703 PPGKSNLHG
+703 
-712 QIQQQPAPSPV
+712 
-723 GEGWGEGKAVAAQS
+723 QS

-833 GQAHENIALHKLGS
+833 GQAHENVALHKLGS

-872 ARRAAQS
+872 AQRAAQS

-1360 SHHLRLMAK
+1360 SHHLRLAAK

-1376 DAAGEAVTVTFGKN
+1376 DATSEAVTVTFGKHHQI
-1390 NNVDPTEIILLI
+1390 DPTEIILLI
-1402 QNDKKYR
+1402 QTDKKYR

-1415 LRFTAEMENIE
+1415 LKFTAQMEDVEI
-1426 VRINTVKN
+1426 RIKTVKS
-1434 VLKTLQNRCLPK
+1434 VLKTLKERMIAR

>member
-11 KSRWSNLSQGSLP
+11 KSRWPNLSQGSLP

-192 TDTQRTISPVSEIR
+192 TETQRTISPVSEIR
-206 LLSAHEFPTDSEAQK
+206 LLPAHEFPTDNEAQK

-307 YPPLLPQHLYLSS
+307 YPPLLPQYLYLSA

-332 VLPDIF
+332 VLPDVS
-338 GVEHTLP
+338 GKEYTLP
-345 NVAVNRQADEPLQ
+345 DLAVNRQADEPLQ

-364 TAFKGRILLCAESLG
+364 TAFDGRILLCAESLG

-427 QSPNQQQTTSASEGE
+427 QSPSQQQAAPASEGE
-442 GDAVTDQTEFS
+442 GDAITD
-453 AAATNPLP
+453 
-461 SPLPQEREQSAA
+461 
-473 AVSTES
+473 
-479 SLPPGKSNLHGQI
+479 
-492 QQQPAPSPVG
+492 
-502 EGWGEGKAVAAQT
+502 
-515 EFPASATNPLP
+515 
-526 NPLPQE
+526 
-532 REQSAAVVS
+532 
-541 DSLKAAA
+541 
-548 VSTESSLPPGKS
+548 
-560 NLHGQI
+560 
-566 QQQPAPSP
+566 
-574 VGEGWGEGKAV
+574 
-585 AAQTEFSASAT
+585 QTEFSASAT

-607 EQSAAVVS
+607 EQSAAAVS
-615 DSLKAAAVSTESSL
+615 DDLKAKSSL
-629 PPGKSNLHGQIQ
+629 HLVASNLHGQIRQ
-641 QQPAPSPVGEGWG
+641 QPTPSPVGEGWGEGKAAADQTEFFLAVTSPLPQEREQSAAAVSDGLKTESSLYSIANNLHGQIRQQPAPSPVGEGWG

-660 AQTEFSASATNPLPS
+660 
-675 PLPQE
+675 
-680 REQSAAVV
+680 
-688 SDSLKAAAVSTESSL
+688 D
-703 PPGKSNLHG
+703 
-712 QIQQQPAPSPV
+712 
-723 GEGWGEGKAVAAQS
+723 QS

-791 RYMGLVTMD
+791 RYMGLITMD

-833 GQAHENIALHKLGS
+833 GQAHENVALHKLGS

-989 KATKAALEGMADG
+989 KATKAVLEGMADG

>member
-11 KSRWSNLSQGSLP
+11 KSRWPNLSQGSLP

-136 LKTDLVDAGY
+136 LKSDLVDAGY

-192 TDTQRTISPVSEIR
+192 TETQRTISPVSEIR
-206 LLSAHEFPTDSEAQK
+206 LLPAHEFPTDSEAQK

-307 YPPLLPQHLYLSS
+307 YPPLLPQHLYLSA

-332 VLPDIF
+332 VLPDVS
-338 GVEHTLP
+338 GKEHALP
-345 NVAVNRQADEPLQ
+345 DLAVNRQSDEPLQ

-364 TAFKGRILLCAESLG
+364 TAFEGRILLCAESLG

-453 AAATNPLP
+453 A
-461 SPLPQEREQSAA
+461 
-473 AVSTES
+473 
-479 SLPPGKSNLHGQI
+479 
-492 QQQPAPSPVG
+492 
-502 EGWGEGKAVAAQT
+502 
-515 EFPASATNPLP
+515 
-526 NPLPQE
+526 
-532 REQSAAVVS
+532 
-541 DSLKAAA
+541 
-548 VSTESSLPPGKS
+548 
-560 NLHGQI
+560 
-566 QQQPAPSP
+566 
-574 VGEGWGEGKAV
+574 
-585 AAQTEFSASAT
+585 SAT

-615 DSLKAAAVSTESSL
+615 DSLKAAAVSTESRL

-641 QQPAPSPVGEGWG
+641 QQPTPSPVGEGWG

-660 AQTEFSASATNPLPS
+660 AQTEFSAAAISPLPS

>member
-11 KSRWSNLSQGSLP
+11 KSRWLNLSQGSLP

-192 TDTQRTISPVSEIR
+192 TETQRTISPVSEIR
-206 LLSAHEFPTDSEAQK
+206 LLPAHEFPTDSEAQK

-307 YPPLLPQHLYLSS
+307 YPPLLPQHLYLSA

-332 VLPDIF
+332 VLPDVS
-338 GVEHTLP
+338 GKEHALP
-345 NVAVNRQADEPLQ
+345 DLAVNRQSDEPLQ

-364 TAFKGRILLCAESLG
+364 TTFEGRILLCAESLG

-420 GFKLGGL
+420 GFKLGGP
-427 QSPNQQQTTSASEGE
+427 QSPNQQQPTPASEGE
-442 GDAVTDQTEFS
+442 GKTVTDQTKFP
-453 AAATNPLP
+453 AAATTPLP

-473 AVSTES
+473 AVSDDLKTKS
-479 SLPPGKSNLHGQI
+479 SLHPVANDLHEQAR
-492 QQQPAPSPVG
+492 QQPAPSPVR
-502 EGWGEGKAVAAQT
+502 EGWGEGKT
-515 EFPASATNPLP
+515 
-526 NPLPQE
+526 
-532 REQSAAVVS
+532 
-541 DSLKAAA
+541 
-548 VSTESSLPPGKS
+548 
-560 NLHGQI
+560 
-566 QQQPAPSP
+566 
-574 VGEGWGEGKAV
+574 
-585 AAQTEFSASAT
+585 
-596 NPLPSPLPQER
+596 
-607 EQSAAVVS
+607 
-615 DSLKAAAVSTESSL
+615 
-629 PPGKSNLHGQIQ
+629 
-641 QQPAPSPVGEGWG
+641 
-654 EGKAVA
+654 
-660 AQTEFSASATNPLPS
+660 
-675 PLPQE
+675 
-680 REQSAAVV
+680 
-688 SDSLKAAAVSTESSL
+688 
-703 PPGKSNLHG
+703 
-712 QIQQQPAPSPV
+712 
-723 GEGWGEGKAVAAQS
+723 VAAQS

-833 GQAHENIALHKLGS
+833 GQAHENVALHKLGS

-872 ARRAAQS
+872 AQRAAQS

-1360 SHHLRLMAK
+1360 SHHLRLAAK

-1376 DAAGEAVTVTFGKN
+1376 DATGEAVTVTFGKHHQI
-1390 NNVDPTEIILLI
+1390 DPTEIILLI
-1402 QNDKKYR
+1402 QTDKKYR

-1415 LRFTAEMENIE
+1415 LKFTAQMED
-1426 VRINTVKN
+1426 VDARIKTVKS
-1434 VLKTLQNRCLPK
+1434 VLKTLKERVIAK

>member
-1 MTYPIPKPRE
+1 
-11 KSRWSNLSQGSLP
+11 
-24 LALARYL
+24 
-31 PHKRLKVVLTQ
+31 
-42 DAEQALRLQT
+42 
-52 AWRFFRPHDTAV
+52 
-64 FLPDWE
+64 
-70 TLPYERFSPHQD
+70 RFSPHQD

-164 VDLFPMGSEMPYR
+164 VDLFPMGSETPYR

-206 LLSAHEFPTDSEAQK
+206 LLPAHEFPTDSEAQK

-286 EANRFWSDVK
+286 EANRFWNDVK

-307 YPPLLPQHLYLSS
+307 YPPLLPQHLYLSA

-332 VLPDIF
+332 VLPDVS
-338 GVEHTLP
+338 GKAHSLP
-345 NVAVNRQADEPLQ
+345 DLAVNRQSDDPLQ

-364 TAFKGRILLCAESLG
+364 TAFDGRILLCAESLG

-427 QSPNQQQTTSASEGE
+427 QSSSQQQTVPASEGE
-442 GDAVTDQTEFS
+442 GKAVTD
-453 AAATNPLP
+453 
-461 SPLPQEREQSAA
+461 
-473 AVSTES
+473 
-479 SLPPGKSNLHGQI
+479 
-492 QQQPAPSPVG
+492 
-502 EGWGEGKAVAAQT
+502 
-515 EFPASATNPLP
+515 
-526 NPLPQE
+526 
-532 REQSAAVVS
+532 
-541 DSLKAAA
+541 
-548 VSTESSLPPGKS
+548 
-560 NLHGQI
+560 
-566 QQQPAPSP
+566 
-574 VGEGWGEGKAV
+574 
-585 AAQTEFSASAT
+585 QTEFSASAT

-607 EQSAAVVS
+607 EQSAAAVS
-615 DSLKAAAVSTESSL
+615 DGLKAAAVSTESSL
-629 PPGKSNLHGQIQ
+629 YLVASDLHGQTRQ
-641 QQPAPSPVGEGWG
+641 QS
-654 EGKAVA
+654 
-660 AQTEFSASATNPLPS
+660 
-675 PLPQE
+675 
-680 REQSAAVV
+680 
-688 SDSLKAAAVSTESSL
+688 
-703 PPGKSNLHG
+703 
-712 QIQQQPAPSPV
+712 APSPV

-791 RYMGLVTMD
+791 RYTGLVTMD

-833 GQAHENIALHKLGS
+833 GQAHESVALHKLGS

-872 ARRAAQS
+872 AQRAAQS

-884 INELDYQAFADGFG
+884 INESDYQAFADGFG

-989 KATKAALEGMADG
+989 KATKATLEGMADG

-1024 LVIID
+1024 LLIID

-1262 GEMIQVG
+1262 GEMMQVG

-1308 LLPESYCPDIHER
+1308 LLPEDYCPDIHER

-1332 TVQQINAIH
+1332 TVQKINAIH

-1349 LPEQPVKTLIE
+1349 LTEQPVKTLIE
-1360 SHHLRLMAK
+1360 SHHLRLAAK

-1376 DAAGEAVTVTFGKN
+1376 DATSEAVTVTFGKHHCI
-1390 NNVDPTEIILLI
+1390 DPTGIILLI
-1402 QNDKKYR
+1402 QTDKKYR

-1415 LRFTAEMENIE
+1415 LRFAAEMENIE
-1426 VRINTVKN
+1426 VRINTVKT
-1434 VLKTLQNRCLPK
+1434 VLKTLQSKRLPKGN

>member
-11 KSRWSNLSQGSLP
+11 KSRWLNLSQGSLP

-164 VDLFPMGSEMPYR
+164 VDLFPMGSGMPYR

-206 LLSAHEFPTDSEAQK
+206 LLPAHEFPTDSEAQK

-307 YPPLLPQHLYLSS
+307 YPPLLPQHLYLSA

-332 VLPDIF
+332 VLPDVS
-338 GVEHTLP
+338 GKEHTLP
-345 NVAVNRQADEPLQ
+345 DLAVNRQSDEPLQ

-364 TAFKGRILLCAESLG
+364 TTFDGRILLCAESLG

-420 GFKLGGL
+420 GFKLGEL
-427 QSPNQQQTTSASEGE
+427 QSPSQQQPTPASEGE
-442 GDAVTDQTEFS
+442 GKAVTDQTEFS

-473 AVSTES
+473 AVSDDLKTES
-479 SLPPGKSNLHGQI
+479 SLHPVENDLHGQ
-492 QQQPAPSPVG
+492 A
-502 EGWGEGKAVAAQT
+502 
-515 EFPASATNPLP
+515 
-526 NPLPQE
+526 
-532 REQSAAVVS
+532 R
-541 DSLKAAA
+541 
-548 VSTESSLPPGKS
+548 
-560 NLHGQI
+560 
-566 QQQPAPSP
+566 
-574 VGEGWGEGKAV
+574 
-585 AAQTEFSASAT
+585 
-596 NPLPSPLPQER
+596 
-607 EQSAAVVS
+607 
-615 DSLKAAAVSTESSL
+615 
-629 PPGKSNLHGQIQ
+629 
-641 QQPAPSPVGEGWG
+641 
-654 EGKAVA
+654 
-660 AQTEFSASATNPLPS
+660 
-675 PLPQE
+675 
-680 REQSAAVV
+680 
-688 SDSLKAAAVSTESSL
+688 
-703 PPGKSNLHG
+703 
-712 QIQQQPAPSPV
+712 QQPAPSPV

-833 GQAHENIALHKLGS
+833 GQAHENVALHKLGS
-847 GAWNKAKRKA
+847 GSWNKAKRKA

-872 ARRAAQS
+872 AQRAAQS

-1126 ERLETLLPE
+1126 ERLETLLPK

-1360 SHHLRLMAK
+1360 SHHLRLAAK

-1376 DAAGEAVTVTFGKN
+1376 DATSEAVTITFGKHHQI
-1390 NNVDPTEIILLI
+1390 DPTEIILLI
-1402 QNDKKYR
+1402 QTDKKYR

-1434 VLKTLQNRCLPK
+1434 VLKTLKERVIAK

>member
-1 MTYPIPKPRE
+1 MTCPIPKPRE
-11 KSRWSNLSQGSLP
+11 KSRWFNLSQGSLP

-31 PHKRLKVVLTQ
+31 PHKRLKAVLTQ

-164 VDLFPMGSEMPYR
+164 VDLFPMGSETPYR
-177 IDLFDDEIDSIKTFD
+177 IDLFDDEIDGIKTFD

-206 LLSAHEFPTDSEAQK
+206 LLPAHEFPTDSEAQK

-286 EANRFWSDVK
+286 EANRFWNDVK

-307 YPPLLPQHLYLSS
+307 YPPLLPQHLYLSA

-332 VLPDIF
+332 VLPDVS
-338 GVEHTLP
+338 GKAHSLP
-345 NVAVNRQADEPLQ
+345 DLAVNRQSDDPLQ

-364 TAFKGRILLCAESLG
+364 TAFDGRILLCAESLG

-427 QSPNQQQTTSASEGE
+427 QSSSQQQTVPASEGE
-442 GDAVTDQTEFS
+442 GKAVTD
-453 AAATNPLP
+453 
-461 SPLPQEREQSAA
+461 
-473 AVSTES
+473 
-479 SLPPGKSNLHGQI
+479 
-492 QQQPAPSPVG
+492 
-502 EGWGEGKAVAAQT
+502 
-515 EFPASATNPLP
+515 
-526 NPLPQE
+526 
-532 REQSAAVVS
+532 
-541 DSLKAAA
+541 
-548 VSTESSLPPGKS
+548 
-560 NLHGQI
+560 
-566 QQQPAPSP
+566 
-574 VGEGWGEGKAV
+574 
-585 AAQTEFSASAT
+585 QTEFSASAT

-607 EQSAAVVS
+607 EQSAAAVS
-615 DSLKAAAVSTESSL
+615 DGLKAAAVSTESSL
-629 PPGKSNLHGQIQ
+629 YLVASDLHGQTRQ
-641 QQPAPSPVGEGWG
+641 QS
-654 EGKAVA
+654 
-660 AQTEFSASATNPLPS
+660 
-675 PLPQE
+675 
-680 REQSAAVV
+680 
-688 SDSLKAAAVSTESSL
+688 
-703 PPGKSNLHG
+703 
-712 QIQQQPAPSPV
+712 APSPV

-791 RYMGLVTMD
+791 RYTGLVTMD

-833 GQAHENIALHKLGS
+833 GQAHESVALHKLGS

-872 ARRAAQS
+872 AQRAAQS

-884 INELDYQAFADGFG
+884 INESDYQAFADGFG

-989 KATKAALEGMADG
+989 KATKATLEGMADG

-1024 LVIID
+1024 LLIID

-1262 GEMIQVG
+1262 GEMMQVG

-1278 QAVRDLKKGRQPDL
+1278 QAVRDLKKGRRPDL

-1308 LLPESYCPDIHER
+1308 LLPEDYCPDIHER

-1332 TVQQINAIH
+1332 TVQKINAIH

-1349 LPEQPVKTLIE
+1349 LTEQPVKTLIE
-1360 SHHLRLMAK
+1360 SHHLRLAAK

-1376 DAAGEAVTVTFGKN
+1376 DATSEAVTVTFGKHHCI
-1390 NNVDPTEIILLI
+1390 DPTGIILLI
-1402 QNDKKYR
+1402 QTDKKYR

-1415 LRFTAEMENIE
+1415 LRFAAEMENIE
-1426 VRINTVKN
+1426 VRINTVKT
-1434 VLKTLQNRCLPK
+1434 VLKTLQGKRLPKGN

>member
-1 MTYPIPKPRE
+1 MTCPIPKPRE
-11 KSRWSNLSQGSLP
+11 KSRWFNLSQGSLP

-31 PHKRLKVVLTQ
+31 PHKRLKAVLTQ

-164 VDLFPMGSEMPYR
+164 VDLFPMGSETPYR

-206 LLSAHEFPTDSEAQK
+206 LLPAHEFPTDSEAQK
-221 IFRSRFREEVDGNP
+221 IFRSRFREEVNGNP

-286 EANRFWSDVK
+286 EANRFWNDVK

-307 YPPLLPQHLYLSS
+307 YPPLLPQHLYLSA

-332 VLPDIF
+332 VLPDVS
-338 GVEHTLP
+338 GKAHSLP
-345 NVAVNRQADEPLQ
+345 DLAVNRQSDEPLQ

-364 TAFKGRILLCAESLG
+364 TAFDGRILLCAESLG

-427 QSPNQQQTTSASEGE
+427 QSSSQQQTVPASEGE
-442 GDAVTDQTEFS
+442 GKAVTD
-453 AAATNPLP
+453 
-461 SPLPQEREQSAA
+461 
-473 AVSTES
+473 
-479 SLPPGKSNLHGQI
+479 
-492 QQQPAPSPVG
+492 
-502 EGWGEGKAVAAQT
+502 
-515 EFPASATNPLP
+515 
-526 NPLPQE
+526 
-532 REQSAAVVS
+532 
-541 DSLKAAA
+541 
-548 VSTESSLPPGKS
+548 
-560 NLHGQI
+560 
-566 QQQPAPSP
+566 
-574 VGEGWGEGKAV
+574 
-585 AAQTEFSASAT
+585 QTEFSASAT

-607 EQSAAVVS
+607 EQSAAAVS
-615 DSLKAAAVSTESSL
+615 DGLKAAAVSTESSL
-629 PPGKSNLHGQIQ
+629 YLVASDLHGQTRQ
-641 QQPAPSPVGEGWG
+641 QS
-654 EGKAVA
+654 
-660 AQTEFSASATNPLPS
+660 
-675 PLPQE
+675 
-680 REQSAAVV
+680 
-688 SDSLKAAAVSTESSL
+688 
-703 PPGKSNLHG
+703 
-712 QIQQQPAPSPV
+712 APSPV

-791 RYMGLVTMD
+791 RYTGLVTMD

-833 GQAHENIALHKLGS
+833 GQAHESVALHKLGS

-872 ARRAAQS
+872 AQRAAQS

-884 INELDYQAFADGFG
+884 INESDYQAFADGFG

-989 KATKAALEGMADG
+989 KATKATLEGMADG

-1024 LVIID
+1024 LLIID

-1262 GEMIQVG
+1262 GEMMQVG

-1308 LLPESYCPDIHER
+1308 LLPEDYCPDIHER

-1360 SHHLRLMAK
+1360 SHHLRLAAK

-1376 DAAGEAVTVTFGKN
+1376 DATSEAVTVTFGKHHCI
-1390 NNVDPTEIILLI
+1390 DPTGIILLI
-1402 QNDKKYR
+1402 QTDKKYR

-1415 LRFTAEMENIE
+1415 LRFAAEMENIE
-1426 VRINTVKN
+1426 VRINTVKT
-1434 VLKTLQNRCLPK
+1434 VLKTLQGKRLPKGN

>member
-206 LLSAHEFPTDSEAQK
+206 LLPAHEFPTDSEAQK

-307 YPPLLPQHLYLSS
+307 YPPLLPQHLYLSA

-332 VLPDIF
+332 VLPDVS
-338 GVEHTLP
+338 GKEHALP
-345 NVAVNRQADEPLQ
+345 DLAVNRQSDEPLQ

-364 TAFKGRILLCAESLG
+364 TAFEGRILLCAESLG

-453 AAATNPLP
+453 A
-461 SPLPQEREQSAA
+461 
-473 AVSTES
+473 
-479 SLPPGKSNLHGQI
+479 
-492 QQQPAPSPVG
+492 
-502 EGWGEGKAVAAQT
+502 
-515 EFPASATNPLP
+515 
-526 NPLPQE
+526 
-532 REQSAAVVS
+532 
-541 DSLKAAA
+541 
-548 VSTESSLPPGKS
+548 
-560 NLHGQI
+560 
-566 QQQPAPSP
+566 
-574 VGEGWGEGKAV
+574 
-585 AAQTEFSASAT
+585 SAT

-615 DSLKAAAVSTESSL
+615 DSLKAAAVSTESRL

-641 QQPAPSPVGEGWG
+641 QQPTPSPVGEGWG

-660 AQTEFSASATNPLPS
+660 AQTEFPASATNPLPS

-680 REQSAAVV
+680 REQSAAAV
-688 SDSLKAAAVSTESSL
+688 SDNLKTESSL

-723 GEGWGEGKAVAAQS
+723 GEGWGESKAVADQS

-745 DLYQYVARSRVHNRR
+745 ELYQYVARSRAHNRR

-812 YAGEAQLY
+812 YSGEAQLY

-833 GQAHENIALHKLGS
+833 GQAHENVALHKLGS

-872 ARRAAQS
+872 AQRAAQS

-1278 QAVRDLKKGRQPDL
+1278 QAVRDLKKGRQPNL

>member
-1 MTYPIPKPRE
+1 MTPPLPTPSAPRV
-11 KSRWSNLSQGSLP
+11 RWLNLTAGSLP
-24 LALARYL
+24 YF
-31 PHKRLKVVLTQ
+31 LTQ
-42 DAEQALRLQT
+42 NLPSGQTKIVFTPDAESALRLQT
-52 AWRFFRPHDTAV
+52 AWQFFRPADNAL

-88 SALWQIK
+88 SVLWQLK
-95 SGAADVLFVPV
+95 NGLTDALFVPV
-106 ATAMQKLPPVPF
+106 STAMQRLAPAPF
-118 LAGRTF
+118 LLGRTF
-124 WLKTGQTLDIGR
+124 WLKTGQRLDIAALR
-136 LKTDLVDAGY
+136 QNLVEAGY
-146 NHVSHVVAAG
+146 SAVSNVVAGG

-164 VDLFPMGSEMPYR
+164 VDLFPTGSDTPYR

-192 TDTQRTISPVSEIR
+192 PDSQRTVAPVSEIR
-206 LLSAHEFPTDSEAQK
+206 LLPAHEFPTDDEAQK
-221 IFRSRFREEVDGNP
+221 IFRSRFREEVNGNP
-235 NDAAVYKAVSNGHFG
+235 NDAAVYKAVSGGQFG
-250 AGVEYYLPLFFENE
+250 AGVEYYLPLFFEDGCA
-264 LETLFDYIG
+264 TLFDYIG
-273 EDALFVSLGDVHA
+273 GDALAVCVGDVHA
-286 EANRFWSDVK
+286 EARRFEAEVK
-296 SRYAMAQGDET
+296 SRFQMAQGDET
-307 YPPLLPQHLYLSS
+307 YPPLPPQHLYLAADQFSGCLKGYPQILPELGGAA
-320 DVFAG
+320 FA
-325 RLKNYGQ
+325 
-332 VLPDIF
+332 
-338 GVEHTLP
+338 LP
-345 NVAVNRQADEPLQ
+345 NVAVNRQSEQPLQ
-358 ALKDFQ
+358 ALQDFQ
-364 TAFKGRILLCAESLG
+364 TAFDGRILLTAESAG
-379 RRETMLGFL
+379 RRETMLGFFA
-388 QQNGLKAKPVS
+388 QHGLKPKSVDGWQAFLQS
-399 DWQGFLSAHEPLM
+399 DARLC
-412 ITVAPLAY
+412 ITVTPLAY
-420 GFKLGGL
+420 GFKLRQPENGVDNVGWVAT
-427 QSPNQQQTTSASEGE
+427 QHSAETENVGSRPNLPADTPSE
-442 GDAVTDQTEFS
+442 
-453 AAATNPLP
+453 
-461 SPLPQEREQSAA
+461 
-473 AVSTES
+473 
-479 SLPPGKSNLHGQI
+479 NL
-492 QQQPAPSPVG
+492 A
-502 EGWGEGKAVAAQT
+502 
-515 EFPASATNPLP
+515 L
-526 NPLPQE
+526 
-532 REQSAAVVS
+532 
-541 DSLKAAA
+541 
-548 VSTESSLPPGKS
+548 
-560 NLHGQI
+560 
-566 QQQPAPSP
+566 
-574 VGEGWGEGKAV
+574 
-585 AAQTEFSASAT
+585 
-596 NPLPSPLPQER
+596 
-607 EQSAAVVS
+607 
-615 DSLKAAAVSTESSL
+615 
-629 PPGKSNLHGQIQ
+629 
-641 QQPAPSPVGEGWG
+641 
-654 EGKAVA
+654 
-660 AQTEFSASATNPLPS
+660 
-675 PLPQE
+675 
-680 REQSAAVV
+680 
-688 SDSLKAAAVSTESSL
+688 
-703 PPGKSNLHG
+703 
-712 QIQQQPAPSPV
+712 
-723 GEGWGEGKAVAAQS
+723 
-737 AIAVITES
+737 ITES
-745 DLYQYVARSRVHNRR
+745 DLYQYVAKSRSSTRR

-791 RYMGLVTMD
+791 RYMGLVSMD
-800 LGGETNEMMLLE
+800 LGGEAQEMMLLE

-833 GQAHENIALHKLGS
+833 GAAHENVQLHKLGS
-847 GAWNKAKRKA
+847 AAWNKAKRKA

-872 ARRAAQS
+872 ARRAAQE
-879 GHKFE
+879 GYKFQFDE
-884 INELDYQAFADGFG
+884 EGYRAFADGFG

-1191 GLAQLHQLRGRVG
+1191 GIAQLHQLRGRVG

-1213 LLTPEYITKDAE
+1213 LLTPEYISKDAE

-1236 LGAGFTLAMQDL
+1236 LGAGFSLAMQDL

-1262 GEMIQVG
+1262 GEMVQVG

-1292 DAPLGITTEIK
+1292 DAPLDVTTEIK

-1308 LLPESYCPDIHER
+1308 LLPEAYCPDIHER
-1321 LVLYKRLAVCE
+1321 LVLYKRLATCE
-1332 TVQQINAIH
+1332 TEAQINAVH

-1349 LPEQPVKTLIE
+1349 LPEQPVSTLLE
-1360 SHHLRLMAK
+1360 SHRLRLMAK
-1369 ELGIDAI
+1369 SLGITAI
-1376 DAAGEAVTVTFGKN
+1376 DASSDSLTLTFGKHTT
-1390 NNVDPTEIILLI
+1390 VEPADIILLM
-1402 QNDKKYR
+1402 QSNKNYR
-1409 LAGADK
+1409 MAGADK
-1415 LRFTAEMENIE
+1415 LRVTATMEDVAE
-1426 VRINTVKN
+1426 RVRTVRAVMKQ
-1434 VLKTLQNRCLPK
+1434 LSPKAA

>member
-11 KSRWSNLSQGSLP
+11 KSRWLNLSQGSLP

-206 LLSAHEFPTDSEAQK
+206 LLPAHEFPTDSEAQK

-307 YPPLLPQHLYLSS
+307 YPPLLPQHLYLST

-332 VLPDIF
+332 VLPDVS
-338 GVEHTLP
+338 GKEHTLP
-345 NVAVNRQADEPLQ
+345 DLAVNRQSDEPLQ

-364 TAFKGRILLCAESLG
+364 TTFEGRILLCAESLG

-427 QSPNQQQTTSASEGE
+427 HSPSQQQPTPASEGE
-442 GDAVTDQTEFS
+442 GKAIANQTEFP
-453 AAATNPLP
+453 AAVINPLP
-461 SPLPQEREQSAA
+461 SPLSQEREQNAA
-473 AVSTES
+473 TVSDDLKTES
-479 SLPPGKSNLHGQI
+479 SLHPVASDLHGQI

-502 EGWGEGKAVAAQT
+502 EGWGEGKAVADQ
-515 EFPASATNPLP
+515 
-526 NPLPQE
+526 
-532 REQSAAVVS
+532 
-541 DSLKAAA
+541 
-548 VSTESSLPPGKS
+548 G
-560 NLHGQI
+560 
-566 QQQPAPSP
+566 
-574 VGEGWGEGKAV
+574 
-585 AAQTEFSASAT
+585 
-596 NPLPSPLPQER
+596 
-607 EQSAAVVS
+607 
-615 DSLKAAAVSTESSL
+615 
-629 PPGKSNLHGQIQ
+629 
-641 QQPAPSPVGEGWG
+641 
-654 EGKAVA
+654 
-660 AQTEFSASATNPLPS
+660 
-675 PLPQE
+675 
-680 REQSAAVV
+680 
-688 SDSLKAAAVSTESSL
+688 
-703 PPGKSNLHG
+703 
-712 QIQQQPAPSPV
+712 
-723 GEGWGEGKAVAAQS
+723 

-745 DLYQYVARSRVHNRR
+745 ELYQYVARSRVHNRR

-833 GQAHENIALHKLGS
+833 GQAHENVTLHKLGS

-872 ARRAAQS
+872 AQRAAQS

-1360 SHHLRLMAK
+1360 SHHLRLAAK

-1376 DAAGEAVTVTFGKN
+1376 DATSEAVTITFGKHHQI
-1390 NNVDPTEIILLI
+1390 DPTEIILLI
-1402 QNDKKYR
+1402 QTDKKYR

-1415 LRFTAEMENIE
+1415 LKFTAQMEDVEM
-1426 VRINTVKN
+1426 RIKTMKS
-1434 VLKTLQNRCLPK
+1434 VLKTLKERVLKE

>member
-206 LLSAHEFPTDSEAQK
+206 LLPAHEFPTDSEAQK

-307 YPPLLPQHLYLSS
+307 YPPLLPQHLYLSA

-332 VLPDIF
+332 VLPDVS
-338 GVEHTLP
+338 GKEHILP
-345 NVAVNRQADEPLQ
+345 DLAVNRQSDEPLQ

-364 TAFKGRILLCAESLG
+364 TTFDGRILLCAESLG

-453 AAATNPLP
+453 ASATNPLP

-473 AVSTES
+473 A
-479 SLPPGKSNLHGQI
+479 
-492 QQQPAPSPVG
+492 
-502 EGWGEGKAVAAQT
+502 
-515 EFPASATNPLP
+515 
-526 NPLPQE
+526 
-532 REQSAAVVS
+532 VS

-566 QQQPAPSP
+566 QQQPTPSP

-585 AAQTEFSASAT
+585 AAQTEFSAAATNPLPSPLPQEREQSAAAVSDDLKAKSSLHLVASNLHGQIRQQPTPSPVGEGWGEGKAVAAQTEFSAAAT

-660 AQTEFSASATNPLPS
+660 AQ
-675 PLPQE
+675 
-680 REQSAAVV
+680 R
-688 SDSLKAAAVSTESSL
+688 
-703 PPGKSNLHG
+703 
-712 QIQQQPAPSPV
+712 
-723 GEGWGEGKAVAAQS
+723 

-745 DLYQYVARSRVHNRR
+745 DLYQYVARSRKYHR

-872 ARRAAQS
+872 AQRAAQS

-974 DFPVKVASLSRFNNS
+974 DFPVKVAGLSRFNNS

-1002 TVDIVIGTHK
+1002 TVDIIIGTHK

-1360 SHHLRLMAK
+1360 SHHLRLAAK

-1376 DAAGEAVTVTFGKN
+1376 DAAGESVTVTFGKN
-1390 NNVDPTEIILLI
+1390 HNVDPTEIILLI

>member
-11 KSRWSNLSQGSLP
+11 KSRWLNLSQGSLP

-206 LLSAHEFPTDSEAQK
+206 LLPAHEFPTDSEAQK

-307 YPPLLPQHLYLSS
+307 YPPLLPQHLYLSA

-332 VLPDIF
+332 VLPDVS
-338 GVEHTLP
+338 GKEHTLP
-345 NVAVNRQADEPLQ
+345 DLAVNRQSDEPLQ

-364 TAFKGRILLCAESLG
+364 TTFDGRILLCAESLG

-427 QSPNQQQTTSASEGE
+427 QSPSQQQPTPASEGE
-442 GDAVTDQTEFS
+442 GKAVTDQTEFS

-461 SPLPQEREQSAA
+461 SPLPQEREQNAA
-473 AVSTES
+473 AVSDDLKTES
-479 SLPPGKSNLHGQI
+479 NLHLVESSLHGQI
-492 QQQPAPSPVG
+492 QQQPAPSSVGEGWGEGKTVAALSDDLKTKSSLYPIENSLHEQIQQQPTPSPVG
-502 EGWGEGKAVAAQT
+502 EGWGEGKAVA
-515 EFPASATNPLP
+515 
-526 NPLPQE
+526 
-532 REQSAAVVS
+532 
-541 DSLKAAA
+541 D
-548 VSTESSLPPGKS
+548 
-560 NLHGQI
+560 
-566 QQQPAPSP
+566 
-574 VGEGWGEGKAV
+574 
-585 AAQTEFSASAT
+585 
-596 NPLPSPLPQER
+596 
-607 EQSAAVVS
+607 
-615 DSLKAAAVSTESSL
+615 
-629 PPGKSNLHGQIQ
+629 
-641 QQPAPSPVGEGWG
+641 
-654 EGKAVA
+654 
-660 AQTEFSASATNPLPS
+660 
-675 PLPQE
+675 
-680 REQSAAVV
+680 
-688 SDSLKAAAVSTESSL
+688 
-703 PPGKSNLHG
+703 
-712 QIQQQPAPSPV
+712 
-723 GEGWGEGKAVAAQS
+723 QS

-745 DLYQYVARSRVHNRR
+745 ELYQYVARSRVHNRR

-833 GQAHENIALHKLGS
+833 GQAHENVALHKLGS
-847 GAWNKAKRKA
+847 GSWNKAKRKA

-872 ARRAAQS
+872 AQRAAQS

-967 NFADRFA
+967 NFTDRFA

-1360 SHHLRLMAK
+1360 SHHLRLAAK

-1376 DAAGEAVTVTFGKN
+1376 DATSEAVTITFGKHHQI
-1390 NNVDPTEIILLI
+1390 DPTEIILLI
-1402 QNDKKYR
+1402 QTDKKYR

-1434 VLKTLQNRCLPK
+1434 VLKTLKERVVAK

>member
-11 KSRWSNLSQGSLP
+11 KSRWLNLSQGSLP

-192 TDTQRTISPVSEIR
+192 TETQRTISPVSEIR
-206 LLSAHEFPTDSEAQK
+206 LLPAHEFPTDSEAQK

-235 NDAAVYKAVSNGHFG
+235 NDAAVYKAVSNGYFG

-307 YPPLLPQHLYLSS
+307 YPPLLPQHLYLSA

-332 VLPDIF
+332 VLPDVS
-338 GVEHTLP
+338 GKEHTLP
-345 NVAVNRQADEPLQ
+345 DLAVNRQSDEPLQ

-364 TAFKGRILLCAESLG
+364 TTFEGRILLCAESLG

-427 QSPNQQQTTSASEGE
+427 QSPNQQQPISTSEGE
-442 GDAVTDQTEFS
+442 GKTVADQTKFP
-453 AAATNPLP
+453 AAATNSLP
-461 SPLPQEREQSAA
+461 SPLPQEREQNAA
-473 AVSTES
+473 AVSDDLKTESNLHSVES
-479 SLPPGKSNLHGQI
+479 SLHGQ
-492 QQQPAPSPVG
+492 
-502 EGWGEGKAVAAQT
+502 T
-515 EFPASATNPLP
+515 
-526 NPLPQE
+526 
-532 REQSAAVVS
+532 R
-541 DSLKAAA
+541 
-548 VSTESSLPPGKS
+548 
-560 NLHGQI
+560 
-566 QQQPAPSP
+566 QQPAPSP

-585 AAQTEFSASAT
+585 AAQTEFSTAAT
-596 NPLPSPLPQER
+596 SPIPQER
-607 EQSAAVVS
+607 EQSAAAIS
-615 DSLKAAAVSTESSL
+615 DDLKTESSL
-629 PPGKSNLHGQIQ
+629 HPIENSLHGQTR

-654 EGKAVA
+654 EGKAVVT
-660 AQTEFSASATNPLPS
+660 QN
-675 PLPQE
+675 
-680 REQSAAVV
+680 
-688 SDSLKAAAVSTESSL
+688 
-703 PPGKSNLHG
+703 
-712 QIQQQPAPSPV
+712 
-723 GEGWGEGKAVAAQS
+723 

-745 DLYQYVARSRVHNRR
+745 ELYQYVARSRAHNRR

-833 GQAHENIALHKLGS
+833 GQAHENVALHKLGS

-872 ARRAAQS
+872 AQRAAQS

-884 INELDYQAFADGFG
+884 INEMDYQAFADGFG

-1012 LVQDDIKFKNLG
+1012 LVQDDIKFRNLG

-1308 LLPESYCPDIHER
+1308 LLPEDYCPDIHER

-1360 SHHLRLMAK
+1360 SHHLRLAAK

-1376 DAAGEAVTVTFGKN
+1376 DATGEAVTITFGKHHRI
-1390 NNVDPTEIILLI
+1390 DPTEIILLI
-1402 QNDKKYR
+1402 QTDKKYR

-1415 LRFTAEMENIE
+1415 LKFTAQMENVE
-1426 VRINTVKN
+1426 ERIKAVKS
-1434 VLKTLQNRCLPK
+1434 VLKTLKERVVAK

>member
-11 KSRWSNLSQGSLP
+11 KSRWLNLSQGSLP

-206 LLSAHEFPTDSEAQK
+206 LLPAHEFPTDSEAQK

-307 YPPLLPQHLYLSS
+307 YPPLLPQHLYLSA
-320 DVFAG
+320 DMFAG

-332 VLPDIF
+332 VLPDVS
-338 GVEHTLP
+338 GKEHTLP
-345 NVAVNRQADEPLQ
+345 DLAVNRQSDEPLQ

-364 TAFKGRILLCAESLG
+364 TTFEGRILLCAESLG

-427 QSPNQQQTTSASEGE
+427 HSPSQQQPTPASEGE
-442 GDAVTDQTEFS
+442 GKAVTDQTKFP

-461 SPLPQEREQSAA
+461 SPLPQESEQSAA
-473 AVSTES
+473 AVSDNLKTKS
-479 SLPPGKSNLHGQI
+479 SLHPVASDLHEQI
-492 QQQPAPSPVG
+492 RQQPAPSLVG
-502 EGWGEGKAVAAQT
+502 EGWGEGKAVAAQ
-515 EFPASATNPLP
+515 
-526 NPLPQE
+526 
-532 REQSAAVVS
+532 
-541 DSLKAAA
+541 
-548 VSTESSLPPGKS
+548 G
-560 NLHGQI
+560 
-566 QQQPAPSP
+566 
-574 VGEGWGEGKAV
+574 
-585 AAQTEFSASAT
+585 
-596 NPLPSPLPQER
+596 
-607 EQSAAVVS
+607 
-615 DSLKAAAVSTESSL
+615 
-629 PPGKSNLHGQIQ
+629 
-641 QQPAPSPVGEGWG
+641 
-654 EGKAVA
+654 
-660 AQTEFSASATNPLPS
+660 
-675 PLPQE
+675 
-680 REQSAAVV
+680 
-688 SDSLKAAAVSTESSL
+688 
-703 PPGKSNLHG
+703 
-712 QIQQQPAPSPV
+712 
-723 GEGWGEGKAVAAQS
+723 

-745 DLYQYVARSRVHNRR
+745 ELYQYVARSRVHNRR

-777 NIGDPVVHEEHGIG
+777 NIGDPVVHEKHGIG

-833 GQAHENIALHKLGS
+833 GQAHENVALHKLGS

-872 ARRAAQS
+872 AQRAAQS

-1360 SHHLRLMAK
+1360 SHHLRLASK

-1376 DAAGEAVTVTFGKN
+1376 DATSEAVTITFGKHHQI
-1390 NNVDPTEIILLI
+1390 DPTEIILLI
-1402 QNDKKYR
+1402 QTDKKYR

-1434 VLKTLQNRCLPK
+1434 VLKTLKERVIAK

>member
-1 MTYPIPKPRE
+1 MTYPIPKHRE
-11 KSRWSNLSQGSLP
+11 KSRWLNLSQGSLP

-192 TDTQRTISPVSEIR
+192 TETQRTISPVSEIR
-206 LLSAHEFPTDSEAQK
+206 LLPAHEFPTDSEAQK

-307 YPPLLPQHLYLSS
+307 YPPLLPQHLYLSA

-332 VLPDIF
+332 VLPDVS
-338 GVEHTLP
+338 GKEHILP
-345 NVAVNRQADEPLQ
+345 DLAVNRQSDEPLQ

-364 TAFKGRILLCAESLG
+364 TTFDGRILLCAESLG

-427 QSPNQQQTTSASEGE
+427 QSPSQQQPTPASEGE
-442 GDAVTDQTEFS
+442 GKAVADQTES
-453 AAATNPLP
+453 SIAATNSLP
-461 SPLPQEREQSAA
+461 SPLPQEREQNAA
-473 AVSTES
+473 AVSDDLKTES
-479 SLPPGKSNLHGQI
+479 NLHPVESTLHGQI
-492 QQQPAPSPVG
+492 RQQPAPSPVG
-502 EGWGEGKAVAAQT
+502 EGWGEGKAVA
-515 EFPASATNPLP
+515 
-526 NPLPQE
+526 
-532 REQSAAVVS
+532 
-541 DSLKAAA
+541 D
-548 VSTESSLPPGKS
+548 
-560 NLHGQI
+560 
-566 QQQPAPSP
+566 
-574 VGEGWGEGKAV
+574 
-585 AAQTEFSASAT
+585 
-596 NPLPSPLPQER
+596 
-607 EQSAAVVS
+607 
-615 DSLKAAAVSTESSL
+615 
-629 PPGKSNLHGQIQ
+629 
-641 QQPAPSPVGEGWG
+641 
-654 EGKAVA
+654 
-660 AQTEFSASATNPLPS
+660 
-675 PLPQE
+675 
-680 REQSAAVV
+680 
-688 SDSLKAAAVSTESSL
+688 
-703 PPGKSNLHG
+703 
-712 QIQQQPAPSPV
+712 
-723 GEGWGEGKAVAAQS
+723 QS

-833 GQAHENIALHKLGS
+833 GQAHENVALHKLGS

-872 ARRAAQS
+872 AQRAAQS

-1360 SHHLRLMAK
+1360 SHYIRLVAK

-1376 DAAGEAVTVTFGKN
+1376 DTTSEAVTVTFGKN

-1402 QNDKKYR
+1402 QSDKKYR

-1434 VLKTLQNRCLPK
+1434 VLKTLKDRVMVK

>member
-206 LLSAHEFPTDSEAQK
+206 LLPAHEFPTDSEAQK

-307 YPPLLPQHLYLSS
+307 YPPLLPQHLYLSA

-332 VLPDIF
+332 VLPDVS
-338 GVEHTLP
+338 GKEHTLP
-345 NVAVNRQADEPLQ
+345 DLAVNRQSDEPLQ

-364 TAFKGRILLCAESLG
+364 TAFDGRILLCAESLG

-473 AVSTES
+473 VVSDSLKAAAVSTES
-479 SLPPGKSNLHGQI
+479 RLPPGKSNLHGQI
-492 QQQPAPSPVG
+492 QQQPTPSPM
-502 EGWGEGKAVAAQT
+502 
-515 EFPASATNPLP
+515 
-526 NPLPQE
+526 
-532 REQSAAVVS
+532 
-541 DSLKAAA
+541 
-548 VSTESSLPPGKS
+548 
-560 NLHGQI
+560 
-566 QQQPAPSP
+566 
-574 VGEGWGEGKAV
+574 GEGWGEGKAV

-607 EQSAAVVS
+607 EQSAAAVS
-615 DSLKAAAVSTESSL
+615 DDLKAKSSL
-629 PPGKSNLHGQIQ
+629 HLVASNLHGQIR
-641 QQPAPSPVGEGWG
+641 QQPTPSPVGEGWG

-660 AQTEFSASATNPLPS
+660 AQTEFSAAATNPLPS

-791 RYMGLVTMD
+791 RYMGLITMD

-833 GQAHENIALHKLGS
+833 GQAHENVALHKLGS

-872 ARRAAQS
+872 ARRSAQS

-967 NFADRFA
+967 NFTDRFA

-1349 LPEQPVKTLIE
+1349 LPEQAVKTLIE

-1409 LAGADK
+1409 PAGADK
-1415 LRFTAEMENIE
+1415 LRFSAEMENIE
-1426 VRINTVKN
+1426 VRINTVKT
-1434 VLKTLQNRCLPK
+1434 VLKTLQSKRLPKGN

>member
-1 MTYPIPKPRE
+1 MTLPLPTQSAPRV
-11 KSRWSNLSQGSLP
+11 RWLNLSQGSLP
-24 LALARYL
+24 LALVRYL
-31 PHKRLKVVLTQ
+31 PHRRLKVVLAQ

-192 TDTQRTISPVSEIR
+192 TETQRTISPVSEIR
-206 LLSAHEFPTDSEAQK
+206 LLPAHEFPTDSEAQK

-307 YPPLLPQHLYLSS
+307 YPPLLPQHLYLSA
-320 DVFAG
+320 DIFAG

-332 VLPDIF
+332 VLPDVS
-338 GVEHTLP
+338 GKEHALP
-345 NVAVNRQADEPLQ
+345 DLAVNRQSDEPLQ

-364 TAFKGRILLCAESLG
+364 TAFEGRILLCAESLG
-379 RRETMLGFL
+379 RRETMIGFL

-427 QSPNQQQTTSASEGE
+427 NSPGQQQPAPTAEGE
-442 GDAVTDQTEFS
+442 DKAVADQTEFS

-461 SPLPQEREQSAA
+461 SPLAQERKQSAA
-473 AVSTES
+473 AVSDGLKTKS
-479 SLPPGKSNLHGQI
+479 SLYSIANNLHGQI
-492 QQQPAPSPVG
+492 RQQPTPAPMG
-502 EGWGEGKAVAAQT
+502 EGWGEC
-515 EFPASATNPLP
+515 
-526 NPLPQE
+526 
-532 REQSAAVVS
+532 
-541 DSLKAAA
+541 
-548 VSTESSLPPGKS
+548 
-560 NLHGQI
+560 
-566 QQQPAPSP
+566 
-574 VGEGWGEGKAV
+574 KAV
-585 AAQTEFSASAT
+585 AAQTEFSVSAT

-607 EQSAAVVS
+607 EQSIAAVS
-615 DSLKAAAVSTESSL
+615 DGLKAAAVSIESSL
-629 PPGKSNLHGQIQ
+629 PPGTSNLHGQIR
-641 QQPAPSPVGEGWG
+641 QQP
-654 EGKAVA
+654 
-660 AQTEFSASATNPLPS
+660 T
-675 PLPQE
+675 
-680 REQSAAVV
+680 
-688 SDSLKAAAVSTESSL
+688 
-703 PPGKSNLHG
+703 
-712 QIQQQPAPSPV
+712 PSPV

-745 DLYQYVARSRVHNRR
+745 DLYQYIAHSRIHNRR
-760 KKHAAVSDGLL
+760 KKHAAVSDGML

-833 GQAHENIALHKLGS
+833 GQAHENVALHKLGS

-872 ARRAAQS
+872 AQRAAQS

-884 INELDYQAFADGFG
+884 INEMDYQAFADGFG

-958 TLLVEQHAQ
+958 TLLVDQHAQ

-989 KATKAALEGMADG
+989 KATKATLEGMADG

-1360 SHHLRLMAK
+1360 SHHLRLAAK

-1376 DAAGEAVTVTFGKN
+1376 DATGEAVTITFGKHHQI
-1390 NNVDPTEIILLI
+1390 DPTEIILLI
-1402 QNDKKYR
+1402 QTDKKYR
-1409 LAGADK
+1409 PAGADK
-1415 LRFTAEMENIE
+1415 LRFAAEMENIE
-1426 VRINTVKN
+1426 VRINTVKT
-1434 VLKTLQNRCLPK
+1434 VLKTLQSKRLPKGN

>member
-11 KSRWSNLSQGSLP
+11 KSRWPNLSQGSLP

-206 LLSAHEFPTDSEAQK
+206 LLPAHEFPTDSEAQK

-307 YPPLLPQHLYLSS
+307 YPPLLPQHLYLSA

-332 VLPDIF
+332 VLPDVS
-338 GVEHTLP
+338 GKEHALP
-345 NVAVNRQADEPLQ
+345 DLAVNRQSDEPLQ

-364 TAFKGRILLCAESLG
+364 TAFEGRILLCAESLG

-388 QQNGLKAKPVS
+388 QQNGLKAKSVS

-453 AAATNPLP
+453 ASATNPLP

-473 AVSTES
+473 AVS
-479 SLPPGKSNLHGQI
+479 
-492 QQQPAPSPVG
+492 
-502 EGWGEGKAVAAQT
+502 
-515 EFPASATNPLP
+515 
-526 NPLPQE
+526 
-532 REQSAAVVS
+532 

-548 VSTESSLPPGKS
+548 VSTESSLPLGTS

-566 QQQPAPSP
+566 RQQP
-574 VGEGWGEGKAV
+574 
-585 AAQTEFSASAT
+585 T
-596 NPLPSPLPQER
+596 
-607 EQSAAVVS
+607 
-615 DSLKAAAVSTESSL
+615 
-629 PPGKSNLHGQIQ
+629 
-641 QQPAPSPVGEGWG
+641 
-654 EGKAVA
+654 
-660 AQTEFSASATNPLPS
+660 
-675 PLPQE
+675 
-680 REQSAAVV
+680 
-688 SDSLKAAAVSTESSL
+688 
-703 PPGKSNLHG
+703 
-712 QIQQQPAPSPV
+712 PSPV

-791 RYMGLVTMD
+791 RYMGLITMD

-833 GQAHENIALHKLGS
+833 GQAHENVALHKLGS

-872 ARRAAQS
+872 AQRAAQS

-989 KATKAALEGMADG
+989 KATKAALEGLADG

-1012 LVQDDIKFKNLG
+1012 LVQDNIRFKSLG

>member
-11 KSRWSNLSQGSLP
+11 KSRWPNLSQGSLP

-52 AWRFFRPHDTAV
+52 AWLFFRPHDTAV

-206 LLSAHEFPTDSEAQK
+206 LLPAHEFPTDSEAQK

-307 YPPLLPQHLYLSS
+307 YPPLLPQHLYLSA

-332 VLPDIF
+332 VLPDVS
-338 GVEHTLP
+338 GKEHALP
-345 NVAVNRQADEPLQ
+345 DLAVNRQSDEPLQ

-364 TAFKGRILLCAESLG
+364 TAFEGRILLCAESLG

-388 QQNGLKAKPVS
+388 QQNGLKAKSVS

-453 AAATNPLP
+453 ASATNPLP

-473 AVSTES
+473 AVSDSLKAAAVSTES
-479 SLPPGKSNLHGQI
+479 SLPLGTSNLHGQI
-492 QQQPAPSPVG
+492 RQQPAPSPVG

-515 EFPASATNPLP
+515 EFP
-526 NPLPQE
+526 
-532 REQSAAVVS
+532 
-541 DSLKAAA
+541 
-548 VSTESSLPPGKS
+548 
-560 NLHGQI
+560 
-566 QQQPAPSP
+566 
-574 VGEGWGEGKAV
+574 
-585 AAQTEFSASAT
+585 
-596 NPLPSPLPQER
+596 
-607 EQSAAVVS
+607 
-615 DSLKAAAVSTESSL
+615 
-629 PPGKSNLHGQIQ
+629 
-641 QQPAPSPVGEGWG
+641 
-654 EGKAVA
+654 
-660 AQTEFSASATNPLPS
+660 ASATNPLPS

-745 DLYQYVARSRVHNRR
+745 DLYQYVARSRIHNRR

-872 ARRAAQS
+872 AQRAAQS

>member
-1 MTYPIPKPRE
+1 MNLPLPKPAQ
-11 KSRWSNLSQGSLP
+11 KSRWPQLSAGSLP
-24 LALARYL
+24 YFLASAL
-31 PHKRLKVVLTQ
+31 PEKPLKLVLTP
-42 DAEQALRLQT
+42 DAETALRLQT
-52 AWRFFRPHDTAV
+52 AWQFFRPQDNAL

-88 SALWQIK
+88 SVLWQLK
-95 SGAADVLFVPV
+95 NGAADVLFAPV
-106 ATAMQKLPPVPF
+106 STAMQRLAPPSF
-118 LAGRTF
+118 LMGRTF
-124 WLKTGQTLDIGR
+124 WLKTGQTLDLDKLR
-136 LKTDLVDAGY
+136 ENLVEAGY
-146 NHVSHVVAAG
+146 SAVSNVVAGG

-164 VDLFPMGSEMPYR
+164 VDLFPIGSSTPYR

-192 TDTQRTISPVSEIR
+192 PDTQRTLAPVSEIR
-206 LLSAHEFPTDSEAQK
+206 LLPAHEFPTDADAQK
-221 IFRSRFREEVDGNP
+221 IFRTRFREEIQSNP
-235 NDAAVYKAVSNGHFG
+235 NEAAVYQAVSNGQFG
-250 AGVEYYLPLFFENE
+250 AGVEYYLPLFFEDGCAS
-264 LETLFDYIG
+264 LFDYIA
-273 EDALFVSLGDVHA
+273 ENALAVCVGDVHA
-286 EANRFWSDVK
+286 EAVRFEGEIK
-296 SRYAMAQGDET
+296 SRHALAQGDPS
-307 YPPLLPQHLYLSS
+307 YPPLHPQHLYLTADRFSGS
-320 DVFAG
+320 
-325 RLKNYGQ
+325 LKAYPQ
-332 VLPDIF
+332 S
-338 GVEHTLP
+338 E
-345 NVAVNRQADEPLQ
+345 QPLA
-358 ALKDFQ
+358 ALQDFQ
-364 TAFKGRILLCAESLG
+364 TAFGGRILLCAESAG
-379 RRETMLGFL
+379 RRETMLGFFA
-388 QQNGLKAKPVS
+388 QHGLKPKPVAG
-399 DWQGFLSAHEPLM
+399 WQAFLDDNAPLC
-412 ITVAPLAY
+412 ITVTPLAE
-420 GFKLGGL
+420 GFQLGGL
-427 QSPNQQQTTSASEGE
+427 PENSRNALSG
-442 GDAVTDQTEFS
+442 
-453 AAATNPLP
+453 
-461 SPLPQEREQSAA
+461 
-473 AVSTES
+473 
-479 SLPPGKSNLHGQI
+479 SLHL
-492 QQQPAPSPVG
+492 
-502 EGWGEGKAVAAQT
+502 
-515 EFPASATNPLP
+515 
-526 NPLPQE
+526 
-532 REQSAAVVS
+532 
-541 DSLKAAA
+541 
-548 VSTESSLPPGKS
+548 
-560 NLHGQI
+560 
-566 QQQPAPSP
+566 
-574 VGEGWGEGKAV
+574 
-585 AAQTEFSASAT
+585 
-596 NPLPSPLPQER
+596 
-607 EQSAAVVS
+607 
-615 DSLKAAAVSTESSL
+615 
-629 PPGKSNLHGQIQ
+629 
-641 QQPAPSPVGEGWG
+641 
-654 EGKAVA
+654 
-660 AQTEFSASATNPLPS
+660 
-675 PLPQE
+675 
-680 REQSAAVV
+680 
-688 SDSLKAAAVSTESSL
+688 
-703 PPGKSNLHG
+703 
-712 QIQQQPAPSPV
+712 
-723 GEGWGEGKAVAAQS
+723 
-737 AIAVITES
+737 AVITES
-745 DLYQYVARSRVHNRR
+745 ELYQYVARSRVHSRR

-833 GQAHENIALHKLGS
+833 GQAHENVALHKLGS

-872 ARRAAQS
+872 AQRAAQS

-989 KATKAALEGMADG
+989 KATKVALEGMADG

-1360 SHHLRLMAK
+1360 SHHLRLAAK

-1376 DAAGEAVTVTFGKN
+1376 DATSESVTITFGKHHQI
-1390 NNVDPTEIILLI
+1390 DPTEIILLI
-1402 QNDKKYR
+1402 QTDKKYR

-1415 LRFTAEMENIE
+1415 LKFTAQMEDVEM
-1426 VRINTVKN
+1426 RINTVKN
-1434 VLKTLQNRCLPK
+1434 VLRTLRGRVAAK

>member
-11 KSRWSNLSQGSLP
+11 KSRWLNLSQGSLP

-31 PHKRLKVVLTQ
+31 PHKQLKVVLTQ

-192 TDTQRTISPVSEIR
+192 TETQRTISPVSEIR
-206 LLSAHEFPTDSEAQK
+206 LLPAHEFPTDSEAQK

-307 YPPLLPQHLYLSS
+307 YPPLLPQHLYLSA

-332 VLPDIF
+332 VLPDVS
-338 GVEHTLP
+338 GKEHTLP
-345 NVAVNRQADEPLQ
+345 DLAVNRQSDEPLQ

-364 TAFKGRILLCAESLG
+364 TTFEGRILLCAESLG

-388 QQNGLKAKPVS
+388 QQNGLKAKSVS

-427 QSPNQQQTTSASEGE
+427 QSPSQQQPTPASEGE
-442 GDAVTDQTEFS
+442 GWGEGKAVVAQTEFS

-461 SPLPQEREQSAA
+461 SPLPQEREQNATAFSDDLK
-473 AVSTES
+473 TES
-479 SLPPGKSNLHGQI
+479 SLH
-492 QQQPAPSPVG
+492 PV
-502 EGWGEGKAVAAQT
+502 
-515 EFPASATNPLP
+515 
-526 NPLPQE
+526 
-532 REQSAAVVS
+532 
-541 DSLKAAA
+541 
-548 VSTESSLPPGKS
+548 ESSL
-560 NLHGQI
+560 H
-566 QQQPAPSP
+566 
-574 VGEGWGEGKAV
+574 E
-585 AAQTEFSASAT
+585 QT
-596 NPLPSPLPQER
+596 R
-607 EQSAAVVS
+607 
-615 DSLKAAAVSTESSL
+615 
-629 PPGKSNLHGQIQ
+629 
-641 QQPAPSPVGEGWG
+641 
-654 EGKAVA
+654 
-660 AQTEFSASATNPLPS
+660 
-675 PLPQE
+675 
-680 REQSAAVV
+680 
-688 SDSLKAAAVSTESSL
+688 
-703 PPGKSNLHG
+703 
-712 QIQQQPAPSPV
+712 QQPAPSPV

-737 AIAVITES
+737 TIAVITES

-760 KKHAAVSDGLL
+760 KKHVAVSDGLL

-833 GQAHENIALHKLGS
+833 GQAHENVALHKLGS
-847 GAWNKAKRKA
+847 GSWNKAKRKA

-872 ARRAAQS
+872 AQRAAQS

-1204 RSHHQAYAY
+1204 RSYHQAYAY

-1360 SHHLRLMAK
+1360 SHHLRLAAK
-1369 ELGIDAI
+1369 ELGIDTI
-1376 DAAGEAVTVTFGKN
+1376 DATSEAVTVTFGKN

-1434 VLKTLQNRCLPK
+1434 VLKTLKERVMVKD

>member
-1 MTYPIPKPRE
+1 MVLVFTYYKLFFVMTYLIPKPRE
-11 KSRWSNLSQGSLP
+11 KSRWFNLSQGSLP

-31 PHKRLKVVLTQ
+31 PHKQLKVVLTQ

-52 AWRFFRPHDTAV
+52 AWLFFRPHDTAV

-206 LLSAHEFPTDSEAQK
+206 LLPAHEFPTDSEAQK

-307 YPPLLPQHLYLSS
+307 YPPLLPQHLYLSA

-332 VLPDIF
+332 VLPDVS
-338 GVEHTLP
+338 GKEHTLP
-345 NVAVNRQADEPLQ
+345 DLAVNRQSDEPLQ

-364 TAFKGRILLCAESLG
+364 TTFEGRILLCAESLG

-420 GFKLGGL
+420 GFKLGGP
-427 QSPNQQQTTSASEGE
+427 QSPNQQQPTPASEGE
-442 GDAVTDQTEFS
+442 GKAVTDQTKFP

-461 SPLPQEREQSAA
+461 SPLPQEREQNAA
-473 AVSTES
+473 AISDDLKTKS
-479 SLPPGKSNLHGQI
+479 SLLPIESTLYGQI
-492 QQQPAPSPVG
+492 RQQPAPFPEG
-502 EGWGEGKAVAAQT
+502 EGWGEDKAVA
-515 EFPASATNPLP
+515 
-526 NPLPQE
+526 
-532 REQSAAVVS
+532 
-541 DSLKAAA
+541 D
-548 VSTESSLPPGKS
+548 
-560 NLHGQI
+560 
-566 QQQPAPSP
+566 
-574 VGEGWGEGKAV
+574 
-585 AAQTEFSASAT
+585 QTEFSLAVT
-596 NPLPSPLPQER
+596 NPLPSPLPQEK
-607 EQSAAVVS
+607 EQN
-615 DSLKAAAVSTESSL
+615 AAAISDDLKTESSL
-629 PPGKSNLHGQIQ
+629 H
-641 QQPAPSPVGEGWG
+641 PVEN
-654 EGKAVA
+654 
-660 AQTEFSASATNPLPS
+660 S
-675 PLPQE
+675 
-680 REQSAAVV
+680 
-688 SDSLKAAAVSTESSL
+688 
-703 PPGKSNLHG
+703 LHG

-833 GQAHENIALHKLGS
+833 GQAHENVALHKLGS

-872 ARRAAQS
+872 AQRAAQS

-1308 LLPESYCPDIHER
+1308 LLPENYCPDIHER

-1360 SHHLRLMAK
+1360 SHHLRLAAK

-1376 DAAGEAVTVTFGKN
+1376 DATSEAVTVTFGKHHQI
-1390 NNVDPTEIILLI
+1390 DPTEIILLI
-1402 QNDKKYR
+1402 QSDRNYR

-1415 LRFTAEMENIE
+1415 LRFTAQMEDVEM
-1426 VRINTVKN
+1426 RIKMVKS
-1434 VLKTLQNRCLPK
+1434 VLKTLKERVVAK